1 MLKYPIFLNETIR
14 MSDKTLYLVDGSAYL
29 YRAYFVPALQR
40 LKNEKGEPT
49 GMIYGVINM
58 INRMLSEYKPEY
70 MAVVFDAP
78 GKTFRHDMYD
88 QYKATRPPMPDD
100 LRAQIQ
106 PTKDIIKALGIPLL
120 EKVGVEADDVMGTLG
135 VMATAAGF
143 KTVISTGDKDLA
155 QLVNDD
161 VMLIDT
167 MRNTVLDYDGVVE
180 KFGVEPNQIIDYLT
194 LIGDTSDNIP
204 GVNKV
209 GPKTA
214 VKWLKQHVNLDTIIA
229 KADDVK
235 GKVGEYLRE
244 ALPKIPLSKALVT
257 IDIAL
262 DLECHVEELKITDED
277 IDALNQLSVDCGI
290 KSLKRSGQDDM
301 FATTTTASAPEPVQ
315 SKKDYTCI
323 QDLETLKQW
332 LKNIEEAKIVAFD
345 LETTS
350 INPMRAEIV
359 GLSFAYEA
367 GDAAYVPLAHVEE
380 SLIDDNKIIDTQLD
394 LQTVLDL
401 VIPVINNPEIELIG
415 QHFKYDMNVLS
426 NYGIDITGLNNDSLM
441 ESYVLDTNGRH
452 DMDTLAMKYLQ
463 IQTTKYEEICGKG
476 VKQIG
481 FAQVAI
487 DVATHYAAEDAD
499 ITLQLHLTLKDLLA
513 KQEQQL
519 KVYQEIEM
527 PLVNVLAKIEQTG
540 VLVDRDIL
548 KIQSHEL
555 GVKIEGLK
563 QQAYKL
569 VGKEFN
575 LNSPKQLQEILFEE
589 QGIPVIKKTPTGL
602 PSTSE
607 DVLQELA
614 EEHELPKIIIE
625 NRSLSKLKSTYTDK
639 LPLEINDKSGR
650 IHTSYHQAVTTTGRL
665 SSSNP
670 NLQNIP
676 IRTAEGRR
684 IRQAF
689 VAPDGFKIMAAD
701 YSQIELRI
709 MAHLSQDENLL
720 DSFAKNQDVHSRTA
734 SQVFEVE
741 IDEVSTDQRRAAKAI
756 NFGLMY
762 GMSAFGLA
770 KQLGVTR
777 KEASD
782 YMNRYFEQYPKVSEF
797 MKTIKEEAKEN
808 TYVDTL
814 FGRRLYFPEIKNRN
828 GRIRAGAERAAINA
842 PMQGTAADIIK
853 QAMLSV
859 YAEIK
864 DNKDIRM
871 IMQVHDELV
880 FEIHEEKLDEL
891 TAVVKELMESAVKL
905 DIPLKVD
912 TGVGDNWDEAH

>member
-1 MLKYPIFLNETIR
+1 MLILKRIQV
-14 MSDKTLYLVDGSAYL
+14 MSKKTLYLVDGSAYL

-40 LKNEKGEPT
+40 LKNDKGEPT

-58 INRMLSEYKPEY
+58 VNRMLSEYSPEY

-100 LRAQIQ
+100 LRSQIQ
-106 PTKDIIKALGIPLL
+106 PTKDIIKALGIPLI
-120 EKVGVEADDVMGTLG
+120 EVKGVEADDVMGTLG
-135 VMATAAGF
+135 VMATADGF
-143 KTVISTGDKDLA
+143 DTVISTGDKDLA
-155 QLVNDD
+155 QLVDD
-161 VMLIDT
+161 NVMLIDT
-167 MRNTVLDYDGVVE
+167 MRNTVLDFEGVVN
-180 KFGVEPNQIIDYLT
+180 KFGVKPNQIIDYLT
-194 LIGDTSDNIP
+194 LIGDKSDNIP
-204 GVNKV
+204 GINKV

-214 VKWLKQHVNLDTIIA
+214 VKWLAEHNTLDNIIEN
-229 KADDVK
+229 ADKVK
-235 GKVGEYLRE
+235 GKVGEYLRD
-244 ALPKIPLSKALVT
+244 ALEQIPLSKKLVT
-257 IDIAL
+257 IDTAL
-262 DLECHVEELKITDED
+262 DLGCQVEELKITPED
-277 IDALNQLSVDCGI
+277 VTKLNQLSIDCSI
-290 KSLKRSGQDDM
+290 KSLQRSTQGDL
-301 FATTTTASAPEPVQ
+301 FSSTTNTPIEKETPQE
-315 SKKDYTCI
+315 KKEYTCI
-323 QDLETLKQW
+323 QDIKTLKQW
-332 LKNIEEAKIVAFD
+332 LKQIEKAKVVAFD

-350 INPMRAEIV
+350 INPMQAEIV
-359 GLSFAYEA
+359 GMSFAYQA
-367 GDAAYVPLAHVEE
+367 GDAAYVPLAHVEQ
-380 SLIDDNKIIDTQLD
+380 SLVDDNKIIDTQLN
-394 LQTVLDL
+394 LQKVLDL
-401 VIPVINNPEIELIG
+401 VIPIINNPDIELIG

-426 NYGIDITGLNNDSLM
+426 NYGIEITALNNDSLM

-452 DMDTLAMKYLQ
+452 DMDTLAMKYLG

-476 VKQIG
+476 VKQIP

-499 ITLQLHLTLKDLLA
+499 ITLQLHLTLK
-513 KQEQQL
+513 EQL
-519 KVYQEIEM
+519 KEQKDQQKIYDEIEM
-527 PLVNVLAKIEQTG
+527 PLVNILAKIEQTG

-548 KIQSHEL
+548 RAQSLEL
-555 GVKIEGLK
+555 GKKIVELEQK
-563 QQAYKL
+563 AYEL
-569 VGKEFN
+569 VGREFN

-589 QGIPVIKKTPTGL
+589 QGIPVIKKTPTGK

-614 EEHELPKIIIE
+614 HEHELPKVIIE

-639 LPLEINDKSGR
+639 LPLEINSRTGR

-676 IRTAEGRR
+676 IRTAEGRK

-689 VAPDGFKIMAAD
+689 IAEPGYKVMAAD

-741 IDEVSTDQRRAAKAI
+741 IEKVSGEQRRAAKAI

-770 KQLGVTR
+770 KQLDVTR
-777 KEASD
+777 HEAQD
-782 YMNRYFEQYPKVSEF
+782 YMSRYFEQYPKVAEF
-797 MKTIKEEAKEN
+797 MKTIKAEAKEN
-808 TYVDTL
+808 AYVDTL

-828 GRIRAGAERAAINA
+828 GRVRAGAERAAINA

-853 QAMLSV
+853 KAMLAV
-859 YAEIK
+859 YANIK
-864 DNKDIRM
+864 DNPDIRM

-880 FEIHEEKLDEL
+880 FEVKEEKLDEL
-891 TAVVKELMESAVKL
+891 TNVVKDLMESAVEL

>member
-1 MLKYPIFLNETIR
+1 

-58 INRMLSEYKPEY
+58 VNRMLSEYKPKY

-100 LRAQIQ
+100 LRSQIQ
-106 PTKDIIKALGIPLL
+106 PTKDIIKALGIPLI

-135 VMATAAGF
+135 VMATDAGF

-167 MRNTVLDYDGVVE
+167 MRNTVLDYNGVVE
-180 KFGVEPNQIIDYLT
+180 KFGVEPAQIIDYLT

-214 VKWLKQHVNLDTIIA
+214 VKWLKQHQDLDTIITN
-229 KADDVK
+229 ADDVK

-244 ALPKIPLSKALVT
+244 ALPQIPLSKALVT
-257 IDIAL
+257 IDV
-262 DLECHVEELKITDED
+262 DLELECQVDELVITDED
-277 IDALNQLSVDCGI
+277 IAALNQLSDDCGI

-301 FATTTTASAPEPVQ
+301 FAADTPASKPENQ
-315 SKKDYTCI
+315 ELTKKDYTCI
-323 QDLETLKQW
+323 QDLDTLKQW
-332 LKNIEEAKIVAFD
+332 MKNIEKAKIVAFD

-350 INPMRAEIV
+350 INPMQADIV
-359 GLSFAYEA
+359 GLSFAFEA
-367 GDAAYVPLAHVEE
+367 GDAAYVPLAHVED
-380 SLIDDNKIIDTQLD
+380 SLIDDNKIIDSQLD
-394 LQTVLDL
+394 LQTVLDI
-401 VIPVINNPEIELIG
+401 VIPVINNPDIELIG

-426 NYGIDITGLNNDSLM
+426 NYGIDINGLNNDSLM

-452 DMDTLAMKYLQ
+452 DMDTLAMQYLQ

-476 VKQIG
+476 AKQIG

-499 ITLQLHLTLKDLLA
+499 ITLQLHLTLKELLA
-513 KQEQQL
+513 KQEKQL

-555 GVKIEGLK
+555 GVKIEELK
-563 QQAYKL
+563 QHAYKL
-569 VGKEFN
+569 VGREFN

-639 LPLEINDKSGR
+639 LPLEINTKSGR

-689 VAPDGFKIMAAD
+689 VAPKGFKIMAAD

-741 IDEVSTDQRRAAKAI
+741 LDKVSTDQRRAAKAI

-777 KEASD
+777 KEAQG
-782 YMNRYFEQYPKVSEF
+782 YMNSYFEQYPKVADF
-797 MKTIKEEAKEN
+797 MKDIKESAKEN
-808 TYVDTL
+808 AYVDTL
-814 FGRRLYFPEIKNRN
+814 FGRRLFFPEIKNRN

-853 QAMLSV
+853 KAMLDV

-864 DNKDIRM
+864 NNDDIRM

-880 FEIHEEKLDEL
+880 FEIREEKADTL
-891 TAVVKELMESAVKL
+891 TAQVKQIMEDAVNL

-912 TGVGDNWDEAH
+912 TGIGVNWDEAH

>member
-1 MLKYPIFLNETIR
+1 
-14 MSDKTLYLVDGSAYL
+14 MSKKTLYLVDGSAYL

-40 LKNEKGEPT
+40 LSNDKGEPT

-58 INRMLSEYKPEY
+58 VNRMLSEYKPEH

-100 LRAQIQ
+100 LRSQIK
-106 PTKDIIKALGIPLL
+106 PTKRIIQALGIPLI
-120 EKVGVEADDVMGTLG
+120 EIKGVEADDVMGTLG
-135 VMATAAGF
+135 VMAAKAGF
-143 KTVISTGDKDLA
+143 NTVISTGDKDLA
-155 QLVNDD
+155 QLVNDK

-167 MRNTVLDYDGVVE
+167 MRNTKLDYDGVIE
-180 KFGVEPNQIIDYLT
+180 KFGVKPEQIIDYLT
-194 LIGDTSDNIP
+194 LIGDKSDNIP

-214 VKWLKQHVNLDTIIA
+214 VKWLAEYETLENII
-229 KADDVK
+229 KNADKVK

-244 ALPKIPLSKALVT
+244 AIDQGITTLSKQLVT
-257 IDIAL
+257 IDTGL
-262 DLECHVEELKITDED
+262 DLDCDVNKLTLQAED
-277 IDALNQLSVDCGI
+277 VDALNKLSQQYNI
-290 KSLKRSGQDDM
+290 KSLQRSTQGDLFAD
-301 FATTTTASAPEPVQ
+301 ATTAKPIAVNKPKVEKNYV
-315 SKKDYTCI
+315 CI
-323 QDLETLKQW
+323 RDINTLKEW
-332 LKNIEEAKIVAFD
+332 LKNIKKAGIVAFD
-345 LETTS
+345 LETS
-350 INPMRAEIV
+350 SLNSMQAEII
-359 GLSFAYEA
+359 GMSFAYEA
-367 GDAAYVPLAHVEE
+367 DKAAYVPIGHTEE
-380 SLIDDNKIIDTQLD
+380 SLIDENKLIDGQLE
-394 LQTVLDL
+394 LQEVLDL
-401 VIPVINNPEIELIG
+401 VIPVINNSDVELIG

-426 NYGIDITGLNNDSLM
+426 NYGIEITNRHDSLM

-452 DMDTLAMKYLQ
+452 DMDTLAMKYLGE
-463 IQTTKYEEICGKG
+463 QTTKYEEICGKG
-476 VKQIG
+476 AKQIP
-481 FAQVAI
+481 FARVDI
-487 DVATHYAAEDAD
+487 DKATHYAAEDAD
-499 ITLQLHLTLKDLLA
+499 ITLKLHLTLNEELK
-513 KQEQQL
+513 KHEGQQ
-519 KVYQEIEM
+519 KVYDEIEM
-527 PLVNVLAKIEQTG
+527 PLVNILAKIEQTG
-540 VLVDRDIL
+540 VLVDSQKL
-548 KIQSHEL
+548 KEQSNEL
-555 GVKIEGLK
+555 EKKIIKLEK
-563 QQAYKL
+563 KAYEL
-569 VGKEFN
+569 VGREFN

-589 QGIPVIKKTPTGL
+589 QGIPVIKKTPTGK

-614 EEHELPKIIIE
+614 EEHELPKVIIE

-639 LPLEINDKSGR
+639 LPLEINPKTGR

-676 IRTAEGRR
+676 IRTAEGRK

-689 VAPDGFKIMAAD
+689 IAEKGFKVMAAD

-741 IDEVSTDQRRAAKAI
+741 MSEVSSDQRRAAKAI

-770 KQLGVTR
+770 KQLNVSR
-777 KEASD
+777 KEAAD
-782 YMNRYFEQYPKVSEF
+782 YMNRYFEQYPKVAEF
-797 MKTIKEEAKEN
+797 MKTIKLEAKEN
-808 TYVDTL
+808 AYVDTL

-853 QAMLSV
+853 KAMISV

-864 DNKDIRM
+864 DNPDIRM
-871 IMQVHDELV
+871 IMQAHDELV
-880 FEIHEEKLDEL
+880 FEIRQEKLEEL
-891 TAVVKELMESAVKL
+891 TALVKTLMENAVKL

-912 TGVGDNWDEAH
+912 TGVGENWDEAH

>member
-1 MLKYPIFLNETIR
+1 
-14 MSDKTLYLVDGSAYL
+14 MSEKTLYLVDGSAYL
-29 YRAYFVPALQR
+29 YRAHFVPALQR
-40 LKNEKGEPT
+40 LKNDNGEPT

-58 INRMLSEYKPEY
+58 INRMLKEYEPEY

-88 QYKATRPPMPDD
+88 LYKATRPPMPDD

-167 MRNTVLDYDGVVE
+167 MRNTVFDYEGVVT

-214 VKWLKQHVNLDTIIA
+214 VKWLKEHQTLDNII
-229 KADDVK
+229 KNADSVK

-244 ALPKIPLSKALVT
+244 ALDQIPLSKALVT
-257 IDIAL
+257 IDTTL
-262 DLECHVEELKITDED
+262 SLECEVEELKISGED
-277 IDALNQLSVDCGI
+277 VESLNQLSIDCGI
-290 KSLKRSGQDDM
+290 KSLYRDEQGDLFSGSSRAIE
-301 FATTTTASAPEPVQ
+301 ATNVKQEKVE
-315 SKKDYTCI
+315 YTCI
-323 QDLETLKQW
+323 QEIDTLKQW
-332 LKNIEEAKIVAFD
+332 LKSIEQAKVVAFD

-350 INPMRAEIV
+350 INSMQAKIV
-359 GLSFAYEA
+359 GMSFAYQV
-367 GDAAYVPLAHVEE
+367 GDAAYVPIAHVEE
-380 SLIDDNKIIDTQLD
+380 SLIDSHKIVEGQLD

-401 VIPVINNPEIELIG
+401 VIPVINNPNIELIG

-426 NYGIDITGLNNDSLM
+426 NYGVEITNLRNDSLM

-452 DMDTLAMKYLQ
+452 DMDTLAMQYLQ

-481 FAQVAI
+481 FEQVAI
-487 DVATHYAAEDAD
+487 NVATHYAAEDAD
-499 ITLQLHLTLKDLLA
+499 ITLQLHLTLNELLKDQI
-513 KQEQQL
+513 KQQ
-519 KVYQEIEM
+519 KVYREIEM

-540 VLVDRDIL
+540 VLVDRDVL

-555 GVKIEGLK
+555 GIKIEELK
-563 QQAYKL
+563 LKAYEL
-569 VGKEFN
+569 VGREFN

-607 DVLQELA
+607 EVLQELA

-639 LPLEINDKSGR
+639 LPLEINEKSGR

-676 IRTAEGRR
+676 IRTAEGRK

-720 DSFAKNQDVHSRTA
+720 DSFNKNQDVHSRTA
-734 SQVFEVE
+734 SQVFDVD
-741 IDEVSTDQRRAAKAI
+741 IDAVSKDQRRAAKAI

-770 KQLGVTR
+770 KQLGVSR

-782 YMNRYFEQYPKVSEF
+782 YMKRYFEQYPKVADF
-797 MKTIKEEAKEN
+797 MKNIKEEAKEN
-808 TYVDTL
+808 AYVDTL

-828 GRIRAGAERAAINA
+828 GRVRAGAERAAINA

-853 QAMLSV
+853 KAMLV
-859 YAEIK
+859 VFEEIK
-864 DNKDIRM
+864 NNSDIRM

-880 FEIHEEKLDEL
+880 FEIREEKQQEL
-891 TAVVKELMESAVKL
+891 TTIIKSLMENAVKL

>member
-1 MLKYPIFLNETIR
+1 
-14 MSDKTLYLVDGSAYL
+14 MSEKTLYLVDGSAYL
-29 YRAYFVPALQR
+29 YRAHFVPALQR
-40 LKNEKGEPT
+40 LKNDNGEPT

-58 INRMLSEYKPEY
+58 INRMLKEYEPEY

-88 QYKATRPPMPDD
+88 LYKATRPPMPDD

-167 MRNTVLDYDGVVE
+167 MRNTVFDYEGVVT

-214 VKWLKQHVNLDTIIA
+214 VKWLKEHQTLDNII
-229 KADDVK
+229 KNADSVK

-244 ALPKIPLSKALVT
+244 ALDQIPLSKALVT
-257 IDIAL
+257 IDTTL
-262 DLECHVEELKITDED
+262 SLECEVEELKISGED
-277 IDALNQLSVDCGI
+277 VESLNQLSIDCGI
-290 KSLKRSGQDDM
+290 KSLYRDEQGDLFSGSSRTIE
-301 FATTTTASAPEPVQ
+301 ATNVKQEKVE
-315 SKKDYTCI
+315 YTCI
-323 QDLETLKQW
+323 QEIDTLKQW
-332 LKNIEEAKIVAFD
+332 LKSIEQAKVVAFD

-350 INPMRAEIV
+350 INSMQAKIV
-359 GLSFAYEA
+359 GMSFAYQV
-367 GDAAYVPLAHVEE
+367 GDAAYVPIAHVEE
-380 SLIDDNKIIDTQLD
+380 SLIDSHKIVEGQLD

-401 VIPVINNPEIELIG
+401 VIPVINNPNIELIG

-426 NYGIDITGLNNDSLM
+426 NYGVEITNLRNDSLM

-452 DMDTLAMKYLQ
+452 DMDTLAMQYLQ

-481 FAQVAI
+481 FEQVAI
-487 DVATHYAAEDAD
+487 NVATHYAAEDAD
-499 ITLQLHLTLKDLLA
+499 ITLQLHLTLNELLKDQI
-513 KQEQQL
+513 KQQ
-519 KVYQEIEM
+519 KVYREIEM

-540 VLVDRDIL
+540 VLVDRDVL

-555 GVKIEGLK
+555 GIKIEELK
-563 QQAYKL
+563 LKAYEL
-569 VGKEFN
+569 VGREFN

-607 DVLQELA
+607 EVLQELA

-639 LPLEINDKSGR
+639 LPLEINEKSGR

-676 IRTAEGRR
+676 IRTAEGRK

-720 DSFAKNQDVHSRTA
+720 DSFNKNQDVHSRTA
-734 SQVFEVE
+734 SQVFDVD
-741 IDEVSTDQRRAAKAI
+741 IDAVSKDQRRAAKAI

-770 KQLGVTR
+770 KQLGVSR

-782 YMNRYFEQYPKVSEF
+782 YMKRYFEQYPKVADF
-797 MKTIKEEAKEN
+797 MKNIKEEAKEN
-808 TYVDTL
+808 AYVDTL

-828 GRIRAGAERAAINA
+828 GRVRAGAERAAINA

-853 QAMLSV
+853 KAMLV
-859 YAEIK
+859 VFEEIK
-864 DNKDIRM
+864 NNSDIRM

-880 FEIHEEKLDEL
+880 FEIREEKQQEL
-891 TAVVKELMESAVKL
+891 TTIIKSLMENAVKL

>member
-1 MLKYPIFLNETIR
+1 MPK
-14 MSDKTLYLVDGSAYL
+14 KTLYLVDGSAYL

-40 LKNEKGEPT
+40 LSNDRGEPT

-58 INRMLSEYKPEY
+58 VNRMISEYKPEH

-100 LRAQIQ
+100 LRSQIK
-106 PTKDIIKALGIPLL
+106 PTKRIIQALGIPLI
-120 EKVGVEADDVMGTLG
+120 EVKHVEADDVMGTLG
-135 VMATAAGF
+135 VMASKAGF
-143 KTVISTGDKDLA
+143 DTVISTGDKDLA
-155 QLVNDD
+155 QLVNDE

-167 MRNTVLDYDGVVE
+167 MRNTKLDYQGVVE
-180 KFGVEPNQIIDYLT
+180 KFGVKPEQIVDYLT
-194 LIGDTSDNIP
+194 LIGDKSDNIP

-214 VKWLKQHVNLDTIIA
+214 VKWLAEHETLENII
-229 KADDVK
+229 KNADNVK
-235 GKVGEYLRE
+235 GKVGEYLRDAINQGIIE
-244 ALPKIPLSKALVT
+244 LSKQLVT
-257 IDIAL
+257 IDTNLNL
-262 DLECHVEELKITDED
+262 DCDVEKLTIQDED
-277 IDALNQLSVDCGI
+277 VGALNRLSQECNI
-290 KSLKRSGQDDM
+290 KSLQRSAQGDL
-301 FATTTTASAPEPVQ
+301 FAEGKP
-315 SKKDYTCI
+315 SKTVAVNKPRIDKNYECI
-323 QDLETLKQW
+323 RDLKELKKW
-332 LKNIEEAKIVAFD
+332 LKDIEKAGIVAFD
-345 LETTS
+345 LETS
-350 INPMRAEIV
+350 SLDSMQAQIIGM
-359 GLSFAYEA
+359 SFACQA
-367 GDAAYVPLAHVEE
+367 NSAAYVPIGHTEE
-380 SLIDDNKIIDTQLD
+380 SLIDENKLIDGQLD
-394 LQTVLDL
+394 LQKVLDL
-401 VIPVINNPEIELIG
+401 VIPVINNPKIELIG

-426 NYGIDITGLNNDSLM
+426 NYGIEITNLTHDSLM

-452 DMDTLAMKYLQ
+452 DMDTLAMKYLGE
-463 IQTTKYEEICGKG
+463 QTTKYEEICGKG
-476 VKQIG
+476 AKQIP
-481 FAQVAI
+481 FARVDI
-487 DVATHYAAEDAD
+487 DKATHYAAEDAD
-499 ITLQLHLTLKDLLA
+499 ITLKLHLTLKEELKKFA
-513 KQEQQL
+513 GQQ
-519 KVYQEIEM
+519 KVYDEIEM

-540 VLVDRDIL
+540 VLVDSQKL
-548 KIQSHEL
+548 KEQSNEL
-555 GVKIEGLK
+555 GKKITELEQK
-563 QQAYKL
+563 AYQL
-569 VGKEFN
+569 VGREFN

-589 QGIPVIKKTPTGL
+589 QGIPVIKKTPTGK

-614 EEHELPKIIIE
+614 QEHELPKVIIE

-639 LPLEINDKSGR
+639 LPLEINPKTGR

-676 IRTAEGRR
+676 IRTAEGRK

-689 VAPDGFKIMAAD
+689 IAEKGFKVMAAD

-734 SQVFEVE
+734 SQVFEVA
-741 IDEVSTDQRRAAKAI
+741 IDEVSSDQRRAAKAI

-770 KQLGVTR
+770 KQLNVTR
-777 KEASD
+777 KEAAD
-782 YMNRYFEQYPKVSEF
+782 YMNRYFEQYPKVAEF
-797 MKTIKEEAKEN
+797 MTTIKAEAKEN
-808 TYVDTL
+808 AYVDTL

-853 QAMLSV
+853 KAMLSV

-864 DNKDIRM
+864 DNADIRM

-880 FEIHEEKLDEL
+880 FEVREEKLEEL
-891 TAVVKELMESAVKL
+891 TALVKELMENAVKL
-905 DIPLKVD
+905 DVPLKVD
-912 TGVGDNWDEAH
+912 TGVGENWDKAH

>member
-1 MLKYPIFLNETIR
+1 
-14 MSDKTLYLVDGSAYL
+14 MSEKTLYLVDGSAYL
-29 YRAYFVPALQR
+29 YRAHFVPALQR
-40 LKNEKGEPT
+40 LKNHKGEPT

-58 INRMLSEYKPEY
+58 INRMLKEYEPEY

-78 GKTFRHDMYD
+78 GKTFRHDLYD

-106 PTKDIIKALGIPLL
+106 PTKDIIKALGIPQI
-120 EKVGVEADDVMGTLG
+120 EISGVEADDVMGTLG
-135 VMATAAGF
+135 VMATNAGF

-167 MRNTVLDYDGVVE
+167 MRNTVMDYDGVVE
-180 KFGVEPNQIIDYLT
+180 KFGVEPSQIIDYLT

-214 VKWLKQHVNLDTIIA
+214 VKWLSEHQTLDSIIEH
-229 KADDVK
+229 ADKVK

-244 ALPKIPLSKALVT
+244 ALEIIPLSKALVT
-257 IDIAL
+257 IDTEL
-262 DLECHVEELKITDED
+262 KLECKIEELTLTGED
-277 IDALNQLSVDCGI
+277 VDALNILAEDCGI
-290 KSLKRSGQDDM
+290 KSLQRSAQSDM
-301 FATTTTASAPEPVQ
+301 FSTNSPTTGPLQ
-315 SKKDYTCI
+315 SKKNKINYTCI
-323 QDLETLKQW
+323 QDLKTLKQW
-332 LKNIEEAKIVAFD
+332 LAKIEKAKVVAFD

-350 INPMRAEIV
+350 INPMAADIV
-359 GLSFAYEA
+359 GMSFAYKTNE
-367 GDAAYVPLAHVEE
+367 AAYIPIAHIEE
-380 SLIDDNKIIDTQLD
+380 SLIDDNKVTQGQLD
-394 LQTVLDL
+394 LDTVLNL
-401 VIPVINNPEIELIG
+401 VIPVINDPEIELIG

-426 NYGIDITGLNNDSLM
+426 QYAVDITSLNNDSLM

-452 DMDTLAMKYLQ
+452 DMDTLALKYLQ
-463 IQTTKYEEICGKG
+463 IKTTKYEDICGKG
-476 VKQIG
+476 AKQIK
-481 FAQVAI
+481 FTQVPI
-487 DVATHYAAEDAD
+487 DIATHYAAEDAD
-499 ITLQLHLTLKDLLA
+499 ITLQLHLTLKDLLK
-513 KQEQQL
+513 KQPKQH
-519 KVYQEIEM
+519 KVYREIEM

-540 VLVDRDIL
+540 VLVDRNTL
-548 KIQSHEL
+548 KTQSHEL
-555 GVKIEGLK
+555 GIKIEKLK
-563 QQAYKL
+563 QSAYKL
-569 VGKEFN
+569 VGREFN
-575 LNSPKQLQEILFEE
+575 LNSPKQLQEILFNE

-607 DVLQELA
+607 EVLQELA
-614 EEHELPKIIIE
+614 EEHKLPKIIIE

-639 LPLEINDKSGR
+639 LPLEINERTGR

-676 IRTAEGRR
+676 IRTAEGRK

-689 VAPDGFKIMAAD
+689 VAPEGFKIMAAD

-709 MAHLSQDENLL
+709 MAHLSQDDNLL
-720 DSFAKNQDVHSRTA
+720 DSFIKDQDVHSRTA
-734 SQVFEVE
+734 SQVFDVE
-741 IDEVSTDQRRAAKAI
+741 LDQVSNDQRRAAKAI

-770 KQLGVTR
+770 KQLNVTR
-777 KEASD
+777 KEAQG
-782 YMNRYFEQYPKVSEF
+782 YMNSYFEQYPKVADF
-797 MKTIKEEAKEN
+797 MKNIKEQAKEN
-808 TYVDTL
+808 FYVDTL
-814 FGRRLYFPEIKNRN
+814 FERRLYFPEIKNRN

-842 PMQGTAADIIK
+842 PMQGSAADIIK
-853 QAMLSV
+853 KAMLV
-859 YAEIK
+859 VHEEIK
-864 DNKDIRM
+864 NNQDIRM

-880 FEIHEEKLDEL
+880 FEIRESQTKEL
-891 TAVVKELMESAVKL
+891 TALIKNLMESAVKL

-912 TGVGDNWDEAH
+912 TGIGDNWDEAH

>member
-1 MLKYPIFLNETIR
+1 
-14 MSDKTLYLVDGSAYL
+14 MSEKTLYLVDGSAYL
-29 YRAYFVPALQR
+29 YRAHFVPALQR
-40 LKNEKGEPT
+40 LKNHKGEPT

-58 INRMLSEYKPEY
+58 INRMLKEYEPEY

-78 GKTFRHDMYD
+78 GKTFRHDLYD

-106 PTKDIIKALGIPLL
+106 PTKDIIKALGIPQI
-120 EKVGVEADDVMGTLG
+120 EISGVEADDVMGTLG
-135 VMATAAGF
+135 VMATNAGF

-167 MRNTVLDYDGVVE
+167 MRNTVMDYDGVVE
-180 KFGVEPNQIIDYLT
+180 KFGVEPSQIIDYLT

-214 VKWLKQHVNLDTIIA
+214 VKWLSEHQTLDSIIEH
-229 KADDVK
+229 ADKVK

-244 ALPKIPLSKALVT
+244 ALEIIPLSKALVT
-257 IDIAL
+257 IDTEL
-262 DLECHVEELKITDED
+262 KLECKIEELTLTGED
-277 IDALNQLSVDCGI
+277 VDALNILAEDCGI
-290 KSLKRSGQDDM
+290 KSLQRSAQSDM
-301 FATTTTASAPEPVQ
+301 FSTNSPTTGPLQ
-315 SKKDYTCI
+315 SKKNKINYTCI
-323 QDLETLKQW
+323 QDLKTLKQW
-332 LKNIEEAKIVAFD
+332 LAKIEKAKVVAFD

-350 INPMRAEIV
+350 INPMAADIV
-359 GLSFAYEA
+359 GMSFAYKTNE
-367 GDAAYVPLAHVEE
+367 AAYIPIAHIEE
-380 SLIDDNKIIDTQLD
+380 NLIDDNKVTQGQLD
-394 LQTVLDL
+394 LDTVLNL
-401 VIPVINNPEIELIG
+401 VIPVINDPEIELIG

-426 NYGIDITGLNNDSLM
+426 KYAVDITSLNNDSLM

-452 DMDTLAMKYLQ
+452 DMDTLALKYLQ
-463 IQTTKYEEICGKG
+463 IKTTKYEDICGKG
-476 VKQIG
+476 AKQIK
-481 FAQVAI
+481 FTQVPI
-487 DVATHYAAEDAD
+487 DIATHYAAEDAD
-499 ITLQLHLTLKDLLA
+499 ITLQLHLTLKDLLK
-513 KQEQQL
+513 KQPKQH
-519 KVYQEIEM
+519 KVYREIEM

-540 VLVDRDIL
+540 VLVDRNTL
-548 KIQSHEL
+548 KTQSHEL
-555 GVKIEGLK
+555 GIKIEKLK
-563 QQAYKL
+563 QSAYKL
-569 VGKEFN
+569 VGREFN
-575 LNSPKQLQEILFEE
+575 LNSPKQLQEILFNE

-607 DVLQELA
+607 EVLQELA
-614 EEHELPKIIIE
+614 EEHKLPKIIIE

-639 LPLEINDKSGR
+639 LPLEINERTGR

-676 IRTAEGRR
+676 IRTAEGRK

-689 VAPDGFKIMAAD
+689 VAPEGFKIMAAD

-709 MAHLSQDENLL
+709 MAHLSQDDNLL
-720 DSFAKNQDVHSRTA
+720 DSFIKDQDVHSRTA
-734 SQVFEVE
+734 SQVFDVE
-741 IDEVSTDQRRAAKAI
+741 LDQVSNDQRRAAKAI

-770 KQLGVTR
+770 KQLNVTR
-777 KEASD
+777 KEAQG
-782 YMNRYFEQYPKVSEF
+782 YMNSYFEQYPKVADF
-797 MKTIKEEAKEN
+797 MKNIKEQAKEN
-808 TYVDTL
+808 FYVDTL
-814 FGRRLYFPEIKNRN
+814 FERRLYFPEIKNRN

-842 PMQGTAADIIK
+842 PMQGSAADIIK
-853 QAMLSV
+853 KAMLV
-859 YAEIK
+859 VHEEIK
-864 DNKDIRM
+864 NNQDIRM

-880 FEIHEEKLDEL
+880 FEIRESQTKEL
-891 TAVVKELMESAVKL
+891 TALIKNLMESAVKL

-912 TGVGDNWDEAH
+912 TGIGDNWDEAH

>member
-1 MLKYPIFLNETIR
+1 MSILKIIQV
-14 MSDKTLYLVDGSAYL
+14 MSKKTLYLVDGSAYL
-29 YRAYFVPALQR
+29 YRAYFVPALQH
-40 LKNEKGEPT
+40 LKNDKGEPT

-58 INRMLSEYKPEY
+58 VNRMLNEYSPEY

-100 LRAQIQ
+100 LRSQIQ
-106 PTKDIIKALGIPLL
+106 PTKDIIKALGIPLI
-120 EKVGVEADDVMGTLG
+120 EVKGVEADDVMGTLG
-135 VMATAAGF
+135 VMATADGF
-143 KTVISTGDKDLA
+143 DTVISTGDKDLA
-155 QLVNDD
+155 QLVDD
-161 VMLIDT
+161 NVMLIDT
-167 MRNTVLDYDGVVE
+167 MRNTVLDFDGVVD
-180 KFGVEPNQIIDYLT
+180 KFGVKPSQIIDYLT
-194 LIGDTSDNIP
+194 LIGDKSDNIP

-214 VKWLKQHVNLDTIIA
+214 VKWLAEHHTLDNIIQN
-229 KADDVK
+229 ADNVK

-244 ALPKIPLSKALVT
+244 ALEQIPLSKKLVT
-257 IDIAL
+257 IDTAL
-262 DLECHVEELKITDED
+262 DLGCQVEELKITAED
-277 IDALNQLSVDCGI
+277 TAKLNQLSIDCSI
-290 KSLKRSGQDDM
+290 KSLQRSAQGDL
-301 FATTTTASAPEPVQ
+301 FASTSNTPVEKETPQ
-315 SKKDYTCI
+315 AKKEYTCI
-323 QDLETLKQW
+323 QDMDTLKQW
-332 LKNIEEAKIVAFD
+332 LTQIEKAKILAFD

-350 INPMRAEIV
+350 INSMQADIV
-359 GLSFAYEA
+359 GMSFAYEA
-367 GDAAYVPLAHVEE
+367 GDAAYVPLAHVEQ
-380 SLIDDNKIIDTQLD
+380 SLVDDNKIIDTQLN
-394 LQTVLDL
+394 LQKVLDL

-426 NYGIDITGLNNDSLM
+426 RYGINITGLNNDSLM

-452 DMDTLAMKYLQ
+452 DMDTLAMKYLG

-476 VKQIG
+476 VKQIP

-499 ITLQLHLTLKDLLA
+499 ITLQLHLTLK
-513 KQEQQL
+513 EQL
-519 KVYQEIEM
+519 KEQKGQQKIYDEIEM
-527 PLVNVLAKIEQTG
+527 PLVNILAKIEQTG
-540 VLVDRDIL
+540 VLVDRNIL
-548 KIQSHEL
+548 RAQSLEL
-555 GVKIEGLK
+555 GKKIVELEQK
-563 QQAYKL
+563 AYEL
-569 VGKEFN
+569 VGREFN

-589 QGIPVIKKTPTGL
+589 QGIPVIKKTPTGK

-614 EEHELPKIIIE
+614 HEHELPKVIIE

-639 LPLEINDKSGR
+639 LPLEINTKTGR

-676 IRTAEGRR
+676 IRTAEGRK

-689 VAPDGFKIMAAD
+689 IAEPGYKVMAAD

-741 IDEVSTDQRRAAKAI
+741 LDEVSGEQRRAAKAI

-770 KQLGVTR
+770 KQLDVTR
-777 KEASD
+777 HEAQD
-782 YMNRYFEQYPKVSEF
+782 YMNRYFEQYPKVAEF
-797 MKTIKEEAKEN
+797 MKTIKAEAKEN
-808 TYVDTL
+808 AYVDTL

-828 GRIRAGAERAAINA
+828 GRVRAGAERAAINA

-853 QAMLSV
+853 KSMLLV

-864 DNKDIRM
+864 DNPDIRM

-880 FEIHEEKLDEL
+880 FEVKEEKLDQL
-891 TAVVKELMESAVKL
+891 TKVVKDLMENAVQL

>member
-1 MLKYPIFLNETIR
+1 

-29 YRAYFVPALQR
+29 YRAHFVPALQR
-40 LKNEKGEPT
+40 LKNDKGEPT

-58 INRMLSEYKPEY
+58 INRMLNEYQPTY

-120 EKVGVEADDVMGTLG
+120 EVPGVEADDVMGTLG
-135 VMATAAGF
+135 VMATNAGF
-143 KTVISTGDKDLA
+143 KTIMSTGDKDMA

-167 MRNTVLDYDGVVE
+167 MRNTVMDFDGVVK
-180 KFGVEPNQIIDYLT
+180 KFGVEPRQIIDYLT
-194 LIGDTSDNIP
+194 LVGDTSDNIP

-214 VKWLKQHVNLDTIIA
+214 VKWLAQHDDLDTIIA
-229 KADDVK
+229 NADSVK

-244 ALPKIPLSKALVT
+244 ALAHIPLSKRLVT
-257 IDIAL
+257 IDTAL
-262 DLECHVEELKITDED
+262 DLDCEVEELVITGED
-277 IDALNQLSVDCGI
+277 PVALNQLSQDCGI
-290 KSLKRSGQDDM
+290 RSLKRDVGEDSS
-301 FATTTTASAPEPVQ
+301 TTASSAN
-315 SKKDYTCI
+315 SKDNKKSIDYDCI
-323 QDLETLKQW
+323 QDIDTLKKW
-332 LKNIEEAKIVAFD
+332 LTAIEKAGVIAFD
-345 LETTS
+345 LETNS
-350 INPMRAEIV
+350 LEPIGAEIV
-359 GLSFAYEA
+359 GMSFAYEP
-367 GDAAYVPLAHVEE
+367 GKAAYVPIAHVQDD
-380 SLIDDNKIIDTQLD
+380 LIDSNKIIEGQLD
-394 LQTVLDL
+394 LDAVLTL
-401 VIPVINNPEIELIG
+401 IIPVLNNENITLVG

-426 NYGIDITGLNNDSLM
+426 NYGYDITNLTHDSLM

-452 DMDTLAMKYLQ
+452 DMDTLAMQYLEL
-463 IQTTKYEEICGKG
+463 QTTKYEEICGKG
-476 VKQIG
+476 AKQIS

-499 ITLQLHLTLKDLLA
+499 ITLQLHLKLTELLKE
-513 KQEQQL
+513 QEQQQ
-519 KVYQEIEM
+519 KIYQDIEM
-527 PLVNVLAKIEQTG
+527 PLVKVLAIMEQTG
-540 VLVDRDIL
+540 VLVDRNIL
-548 KIQSHEL
+548 KSQSNEL
-555 GVKIEGLK
+555 GVKINDLK
-563 QQAYKL
+563 QAAYDL
-569 VGKEFN
+569 VGREFN

-614 EEHELPKIIIE
+614 HEHELPKIIIE

-639 LPLEINDKSGR
+639 LPLDINEKTGR

-676 IRTAEGRR
+676 IRTAEGRK

-689 VAPDGFKIMAAD
+689 VAEKGYKVMAAD

-734 SQVFEVE
+734 SQVFEVDIE
-741 IDEVSTDQRRAAKAI
+741 DVNSDQRRAAKAI

-770 KQLGVTR
+770 KQLGIAR
-777 KEASD
+777 KEAQD
-782 YMNRYFEQYPKVSEF
+782 YINRYFDQYPKVAEF
-797 MKTIKEEAKEN
+797 MKNIKKQAKEN
-808 TYVDTL
+808 AYVDTL
-814 FGRRLYFPEIKNRN
+814 LGRRLYFPEIKNRN

-853 QAMLSV
+853 KAMLAV
-859 YAEIK
+859 
-864 DNKDIRM
+864 NKKIAGNSDIRM

-880 FEIHEEKLDEL
+880 FEIKEEKLEEL
-891 TAVVKELMESAVKL
+891 TALVKKEMEKAVKL
-905 DIPLKVD
+905 DIPLQVD

>member
-1 MLKYPIFLNETIR
+1 
-14 MSDKTLYLVDGSAYL
+14 MSEKTLYLVDGSAYL
-29 YRAYFVPALQR
+29 YRAHFVPALQR
-40 LKNEKGEPT
+40 LKNHKGEPT

-58 INRMLSEYKPEY
+58 INRMIKEYQPEY

-100 LRAQIQ
+100 LRNQIQ
-106 PTKDIIKALGIPLL
+106 PTKDIIKALGVPLL
-120 EKVGVEADDVMGTLG
+120 EIKGVEADDVMGTLG
-135 VMATAAGF
+135 VMASQAGF
-143 KTVISTGDKDLA
+143 KTVISSGDKDMA

-161 VMLIDT
+161 VILIDT
-167 MRNTVLDYDGVVE
+167 MRNTSMDIDGVKE
-180 KFGVEPNQIIDYLT
+180 KFGVRPDQIIDYLT

-214 VKWLKQHVNLDTIIA
+214 VKWLEEHETLDNIIDNA
-229 KADDVK
+229 NQVK

-244 ALPKIPLSKALVT
+244 AIPQIPLSKQLVT
-257 IDIAL
+257 IDTSVPL
-262 DLECHVEELKITDED
+262 DCKVQDLTINGEDVEQLNILAQEFGIRSLQRETQTD
-277 IDALNQLSVDCGI
+277 LFSQLSSEPALEAEAQPE
-290 KSLKRSGQDDM
+290 KNY
-301 FATTTTASAPEPVQ
+301 TTIRDEKT
-315 SKKDYTCI
+315 
-323 QDLETLKQW
+323 LERW
-332 LKNIEEAKIVAFD
+332 LEKIRKEKIMAFD

-350 INPMRAEIV
+350 LESMQAKIV
-359 GLSFAYEA
+359 GMSFSCKPGE
-367 GDAAYVPLAHVEE
+367 AAYIPIAHVEKTE
-380 SLIDDNKIIDTQLD
+380 EQLKILDNQLE
-394 LQTVLDL
+394 LQSVLKQIEPL
-401 VIPVINNPEIELIG
+401 LNNPEIKLIG

-426 NYGIDITGLNNDSLM
+426 NYGIEINNLSDDSLM

-452 DMDTLAMKYLQ
+452 DMDTLATQYLQ
-463 IQTTKYEEICGKG
+463 KQTIKYEDICGKG
-476 VKQIG
+476 AKQIS
-481 FAQVAI
+481 FAEVPV
-487 DVATHYAAEDAD
+487 DVATQYAAEDAD
-499 ITLQLHLTLKDLLA
+499 ITLQLHLELSKKL
-513 KQEQQL
+513 QEHQQQL
-519 KVYQEIEM
+519 KVYREIEM
-527 PLVNVLAKIEQTG
+527 PLIQVLAKMEQTG
-540 VLVDRDIL
+540 VLVDSKTLEKQSEELSI
-548 KIQSHEL
+548 KIAQLE
-555 GVKIEGLK
+555 
-563 QQAYKL
+563 QQAYEL
-569 VGKEFN
+569 VGREFN

-589 QGIPVIKKTPTGL
+589 QNIPVIKKTPTGQ

-614 EEHELPKIIIE
+614 EEHELPRIIIE

-639 LPLEINDKSGR
+639 LPQEINPKTGR

-676 IRTAEGRR
+676 IRTEEGRK

-689 VAPDGFKIMAAD
+689 VAPKGFKIMAAD

-709 MAHLSQDENLL
+709 MAHLSKDEKLL
-720 DSFAKNQDVHSRTA
+720 DSFSRDQDVHSRTA
-734 SQVFEVE
+734 SQVFDVAIEEVNKE
-741 IDEVSTDQRRAAKAI
+741 QRRAAKAI

-770 KQLGVTR
+770 KQLGVER
-777 KEASD
+777 GEAQD
-782 YMNRYFEQYPKVSEF
+782 YMSRYFDQYPKVAEF
-797 MKTIKEEAKEN
+797 MKKIREQAKEN
-808 TYVDTL
+808 AYVDTL

-853 QAMLSV
+853 QAMLKV

-864 DNKDIRM
+864 NNVDIRM

-880 FEIHEEKLDEL
+880 FEVRKKKQDEL
-891 TAVVKELMESAVKL
+891 AMLVKKLMESAVQL
-905 DIPLKVD
+905 SIPLKVD
-912 TGVGDNWDEAH
+912 IGVGDNWDEAH

>member
-1 MLKYPIFLNETIR
+1 

-29 YRAYFVPALQR
+29 YRAHFVPALQR
-40 LKNEKGEPT
+40 LKNHKGEPT

-58 INRMLSEYKPEY
+58 INRMLKEYEPEY

-78 GKTFRHDMYD
+78 GKTFRHDMYE

-120 EKVGVEADDVMGTLG
+120 EKIGVEADDVMGTLG
-135 VMATAAGF
+135 VMASKAGF

-167 MRNTVLDYDGVVE
+167 MRNTVFDYKGVVE
-180 KFGVEPNQIIDYLT
+180 KFGVEPSQIIDYLT

-214 VKWLKQHVNLDTIIA
+214 VKWLAQHQTLDNIIA
-229 KADDVK
+229 DADNVK

-244 ALPKIPLSKALVT
+244 ALDKIPLSKALVT
-257 IDIAL
+257 IDTEL
-262 DLECHVEELKITDED
+262 KLECEVEELKIKGED
-277 IDALNQLSVDCGI
+277 VDALNQLAEDCGI
-290 KSLKRSGQDDM
+290 KSLQRSAQGDM
-301 FATTTTASAPEPVQ
+301 FSSTSQAAAIPEV
-315 SKKDYTCI
+315 KKEKIQYTCI
-323 QDLETLKQW
+323 QDLDTLKQW
-332 LKNIEEAKIVAFD
+332 LKDIEKAGIVAFD

-350 INPMRAEIV
+350 INSMTADIV
-359 GLSFAYEA
+359 GLSFAYKT
-367 GDAAYVPLAHVEE
+367 GDAAYVPIAHVEM
-380 SLIDDNKIIDTQLD
+380 SLIDDHKIIEGQLD

-401 VIPVINNPEIELIG
+401 VIPVINNPDIELIG

-426 NYGIDITGLNNDSLM
+426 KYGIQITGLNNDSLM

-452 DMDTLAMKYLQ
+452 DMDTLAMQYLQ
-463 IQTTKYEEICGKG
+463 IQTTKYEEVCGKG

-487 DVATHYAAEDAD
+487 DIATHYAAEDAD
-499 ITLQLHLTLKDLLA
+499 ITLQLHLTLKELLA
-513 KQEQQL
+513 KQPQQQ
-519 KVYQEIEM
+519 KVYSEIEM

-540 VLVDRDIL
+540 VLVDSDVL
-548 KIQSHEL
+548 KIQSHQL
-555 GVKIEGLK
+555 GLKIETLK
-563 QQAYKL
+563 QAAYEL
-569 VGKEFN
+569 VGREFN

-639 LPLEINDKSGR
+639 LPLEINPRTGR

-676 IRTAEGRR
+676 IRTTEGRR

-689 VAPDGFKIMAAD
+689 IAPDGFKIMAAD

-734 SQVFEVE
+734 SQVFEVN
-741 IDEVSTDQRRAAKAI
+741 ITEVSKDQRRAAKAI

-782 YMNRYFEQYPKVSEF
+782 YMKRYFEQYPKVAEF
-797 MKTIKEEAKEN
+797 MTNIKDEAKEN
-808 TYVDTL
+808 AYVDTL

-853 QAMLSV
+853 KAMLLV
-859 YAEIK
+859 YEETK
-864 DNKDIRM
+864 NNPDIRM

-880 FEIHEEKLDEL
+880 FEVREEKLDEL
-891 TAVVKELMESAVKL
+891 TAVVKDLMENAAKL

>member
-1 MLKYPIFLNETIR
+1 

-40 LKNEKGEPT
+40 LKNDKGEPT

-58 INRMLSEYKPEY
+58 VNRMLNEYKPKY

-78 GKTFRHDMYD
+78 GKTFRHDMYE
-88 QYKATRPPMPDD
+88 QYKATRPPMPDE

-120 EKVGVEADDVMGTLG
+120 EKTGVEADDVMGTLG
-135 VMATAAGF
+135 VMATKAGF

-155 QLVNDD
+155 QLVDDD

-167 MRNTVLDYDGVVE
+167 MRNTVLDYNGVIE
-180 KFGVEPNQIIDYLT
+180 KFGVEPHQIIDYLT

-214 VKWLKQHVNLDTIIA
+214 VKWLKQHQDLDTIIA
-229 KADDVK
+229 NADDVK

-244 ALPKIPLSKALVT
+244 ALTQIPLSKALVT
-257 IDIAL
+257 IDTEL
-262 DLECHVEELKITDED
+262 ELECKVDELIITDED
-277 IDALNQLSVDCGI
+277 VNALNQLSVDCGI

-301 FATTTTASAPEPVQ
+301 FDSAANASSPESIKV
-315 SKKDYTCI
+315 KKEYTCI
-323 QDLETLKQW
+323 QDLKTLEKW
-332 LKNIEEAKIVAFD
+332 MDNIKKAKIVAFD

-350 INPMRAEIV
+350 INSMNAEIV

-367 GDAAYVPLAHVEE
+367 GSAAYVPLAHVED
-380 SLIDDNKIIDTQLD
+380 SLVDDNKIIESQLD
-394 LQTVLDL
+394 LKEVLNQ
-401 VIPVINNPEIELIG
+401 VIPVINDPEIELIG

-426 NYGIDITGLNNDSLM
+426 NYGFDIQGLNHDSLM

-452 DMDTLAMKYLQ
+452 DMDTLAMQYLQ

-476 VKQIG
+476 AKQIG

-499 ITLQLHLTLKDLLA
+499 ITLQLHLTLKELLA
-513 KQEQQL
+513 QQEKQH

-527 PLVNVLAKIEQTG
+527 PLVNVLACIEQTG

-555 GVKIEGLK
+555 GVKIEDLK
-563 QQAYKL
+563 QQAYQL
-569 VGKEFN
+569 VGREFN

-589 QGIPVIKKTPTGL
+589 QEIPVIKKTPTGK

-639 LPLEINDKSGR
+639 LPLEINQKSGR

-734 SQVFEVE
+734 SQVFEVD
-741 IDEVSTDQRRAAKAI
+741 IDEVSSDQRRAAKAI

-770 KQLGVTR
+770 KQLGVAR
-777 KEASD
+777 KEAQD
-782 YMNRYFEQYPKVSEF
+782 YMNRYFEQYPKVAAF
-797 MKTIKEEAKEN
+797 MKSIKAEAKEN
-808 TYVDTL
+808 AYVDTL

-853 QAMLSV
+853 KAMLV
-859 YAEIK
+859 VHNEIK
-864 DNKDIRM
+864 GNKDIRM

-880 FEIHEEKLDEL
+880 FEIREEKADEL
-891 TAVVKELMESAVKL
+891 TSLVKELMENAVKL

-912 TGVGDNWDEAH
+912 TGIGVNWDEAH

>member
-1 MLKYPIFLNETIR
+1 

-58 INRMLSEYKPEY
+58 VNRMLSEYKPKY

-106 PTKDIIKALGIPLL
+106 PTKDIIKALGIPLI

-135 VMATAAGF
+135 VMATDAGF

-155 QLVNDD
+155 QLVNAD

-167 MRNTVLDYDGVVE
+167 MRNTVLDYNGVVE
-180 KFGVEPNQIIDYLT
+180 KFGVEPAQIIDYLT

-214 VKWLKQHVNLDTIIA
+214 VKWLKQHQDLDTIIA
-229 KADDVK
+229 NADDVK

-244 ALPKIPLSKALVT
+244 ALPQIPLSKALVT
-257 IDIAL
+257 IDVEL
-262 DLECHVEELKITDED
+262 ELECQVDELVITDED
-277 IDALNQLSVDCGI
+277 IAALNQLSDDCGI

-301 FATTTTASAPEPVQ
+301 FAADTPASKPEKQ
-315 SKKDYTCI
+315 ELTKKDYTCI
-323 QDLETLKQW
+323 QDLDTLKQW
-332 LKNIEEAKIVAFD
+332 MKNIEKAKIVAFD

-350 INPMRAEIV
+350 INPMQADIV
-359 GLSFAYEA
+359 GLSFAFEA
-367 GDAAYVPLAHVEE
+367 GDAAYVPLAHVED
-380 SLIDDNKIIDTQLD
+380 SLIDDNKIIDSQLD
-394 LQTVLDL
+394 LQSVLDI

-426 NYGIDITGLNNDSLM
+426 NYGIDINGLNNDSLM

-452 DMDTLAMKYLQ
+452 DMDTLAMQYLQ

-476 VKQIG
+476 AKQIG

-499 ITLQLHLTLKDLLA
+499 ITLQLHLTLKDLLS
-513 KQEQQL
+513 KQEKQL

-555 GVKIEGLK
+555 GVKIEELK
-563 QQAYKL
+563 QHAYKL
-569 VGKEFN
+569 VGREFN

-639 LPLEINDKSGR
+639 LPLEINTKSGR

-689 VAPDGFKIMAAD
+689 VAPKGFKIMAAD

-741 IDEVSTDQRRAAKAI
+741 LDKVSSDQRRAAKAI

-777 KEASD
+777 KEAQG
-782 YMNRYFEQYPKVSEF
+782 YMNSYFEQYPKVADF
-797 MKTIKEEAKEN
+797 MKDIKESAKEN
-808 TYVDTL
+808 AYVDTL
-814 FGRRLYFPEIKNRN
+814 FGRRLFFPEIKNRN

-853 QAMLSV
+853 KAMLDV
-859 YAEIK
+859 YAGIK
-864 DNKDIRM
+864 NNDDIRM

-880 FEIHEEKLDEL
+880 FEIREDKADEL
-891 TAVVKELMESAVKL
+891 TDQVRQLMENAVKL

-912 TGVGDNWDEAH
+912 TGIGVNWDEAH

>member
-1 MLKYPIFLNETIR
+1 

-40 LKNEKGEPT
+40 LKNDKGVPT

-58 INRMLSEYKPEY
+58 VNRMLSEYKPKY

-78 GKTFRHDMYD
+78 GKTFRHDMYE
-88 QYKATRPPMPDD
+88 QYKGTRPPMPDE

-135 VMATAAGF
+135 VMATKAGF

-167 MRNTVLDYDGVVE
+167 MRNTVLDYNGVVE

-214 VKWLKQHVNLDTIIA
+214 VKWLKQHENLDTIIA
-229 KADDVK
+229 NADHVK

-244 ALPKIPLSKALVT
+244 ALEQIPLSKALVT
-257 IDIAL
+257 IDTEL
-262 DLECHVEELKITDED
+262 DLECQVEELVITDED
-277 IDALNQLSVDCGI
+277 IPALNQLSDDCGI

-301 FATTTTASAPEPVQ
+301 FESSATPSTPDQ
-315 SKKDYTCI
+315 IKKEYSCI
-323 QDLETLKQW
+323 QDLETLKRW
-332 LKNIEEAKIVAFD
+332 LKNIEKAKIVAFD

-350 INPMRAEIV
+350 IDPMKAEIV
-359 GLSFAYEA
+359 GLSFAFEA
-367 GDAAYVPLAHVEE
+367 GDAAYVPLAHVQDD
-380 SLIDDNKIIDTQLD
+380 LIDEHKIIESQLD

-426 NYGIDITGLNNDSLM
+426 HYGYEITGLNNDSLM

-452 DMDTLAMKYLQ
+452 DMDTLAMQYLQ

-476 VKQIG
+476 AKQIG
-481 FAQVAI
+481 FNQVAI
-487 DVATHYAAEDAD
+487 DLATHYAAEDAD
-499 ITLQLHLTLKDLLA
+499 ITLQLHLTLKELLA
-513 KQEQQL
+513 KQEKQL

-555 GVKIEGLK
+555 GVKIEELK

-569 VGKEFN
+569 VGREFN

-589 QGIPVIKKTPTGL
+589 QAIPVIKKTPTGK

-639 LPLEINDKSGR
+639 LPLEINQRTGR

-689 VAPDGFKIMAAD
+689 VAPSGFKIMAAD

-741 IDEVSTDQRRAAKAI
+741 IDAVSSDQRRAAKAI

-770 KQLGVTR
+770 KQLGVAR
-777 KEASD
+777 KEAQD
-782 YMNRYFEQYPKVSEF
+782 YMNRYFEQYPKVAAF
-797 MKTIKEEAKEN
+797 MKSIKAEAKEN
-808 TYVDTL
+808 AYVDTL
-814 FGRRLYFPEIKNRN
+814 FGRRLFFPEIKNRN

-853 QAMLSV
+853 KAMLAV
-859 YAEIK
+859 YDAIK

-880 FEIHEEKLDEL
+880 FEILEEKLDEL
-891 TAVVKELMESAVKL
+891 TSLVKEIMESAVKL

-912 TGVGDNWDEAH
+912 TGVGENWDEAH

>member
-1 MLKYPIFLNETIR
+1 
-14 MSDKTLYLVDGSAYL
+14 MSEKTLYLVDGSAYL
-29 YRAYFVPALQR
+29 YRAHFVLALQR

-58 INRMLSEYKPEY
+58 INRMLNEYNPTY

-120 EKVGVEADDVMGTLG
+120 EVPGVEADDVMGTLG
-135 VMATAAGF
+135 VMATDAGF
-143 KTVISTGDKDLA
+143 KTVMSTGDKDMA

-167 MRNTVLDYDGVVE
+167 MRNTVMDFDGVVN
-180 KFGVEPNQIIDYLT
+180 KFGVEPRQIIDYLT
-194 LIGDTSDNIP
+194 LVGDTSDNIP

-214 VKWLKQHVNLDTIIA
+214 VKWLAQHDDLDTIIA
-229 KADDVK
+229 NADSVK

-244 ALPKIPLSKALVT
+244 ALAHIPLSKQLVT
-257 IDIAL
+257 IDTAL
-262 DLECHVEELKITDED
+262 DLGCAVEELVITGENAE
-277 IDALNQLSVDCGI
+277 ALNQLSIDCGI
-290 KSLKRSGQDDM
+290 KSLQRSVQDDM
-301 FATTTTASAPEPVQ
+301 FSGNSNKAQA
-315 SKKDYTCI
+315 KDTKDTKEKINYTCI

-332 LKNIEEAKIVAFD
+332 IKDIEKAGIVAFD

-350 INPMRAEIV
+350 LNPMEAEIV
-359 GLSFAYEA
+359 GMSFAYKA
-367 GDAAYVPLAHVEE
+367 GDAAYVPIAHIED
-380 SLIDDNKIIDTQLD
+380 SLIDDRKIIDGQLD
-394 LQTVLDL
+394 LDTVLDL
-401 VIPVINNPEIELIG
+401 MIPVLNNEKIELVG

-426 NYGIDITGLNNDSLM
+426 NYGHHITNLNNDSLM

-452 DMDTLAMKYLQ
+452 DMDTLAMQYLQ

-476 VKQIG
+476 AKQIG

-499 ITLQLHLTLKDLLA
+499 ITLQLHLTLSELL
-513 KQEQQL
+513 KEQEQQR

-527 PLVNVLAKIEQTG
+527 PLVSVLAKIEQTG
-540 VLVDRDIL
+540 VLVDRNIL
-548 KIQSHEL
+548 KLQSNEL
-555 GVKIEGLK
+555 GVKIEALK
-563 QQAYKL
+563 QAAYDL

-614 EEHELPKIIIE
+614 LEHELPKIIIE

-639 LPLEINDKSGR
+639 LPLEINEKTGR

-676 IRTAEGRR
+676 IRTAEGRK

-689 VAPDGFKIMAAD
+689 VAEPGYKIMAAD

-734 SQVFEVE
+734 SQVFEVDL
-741 IDEVSTDQRRAAKAI
+741 DEVNNDQRRAAKAI

-770 KQLGVTR
+770 KQLGVQR
-777 KEASD
+777 KEAQD
-782 YMNRYFEQYPKVSEF
+782 YINRYFEQYPKVADF
-797 MKTIKEEAKEN
+797 MKNIKSDAKEN
-808 TYVDTL
+808 AYVDTL
-814 FGRRLYFPEIKNRN
+814 LGRRLYFPEIKNRN

-853 QAMLSV
+853 KAMLTV
-859 YAEIK
+859 HEKIAG
-864 DNKDIRM
+864 NPDIRM

-880 FEIHEEKLDEL
+880 FEIKEEKLEEL
-891 TAVVKELMESAVKL
+891 TATIKTLMEKAVKL
-905 DIPLKVD
+905 DVPLKVD
-912 TGVGDNWDEAH
+912 TGIGDNWDEAH

>member
-1 MLKYPIFLNETIR
+1 
-14 MSDKTLYLVDGSAYL
+14 MSKKTLYLVDGSAYL

-40 LKNEKGEPT
+40 LSNDKGQPT

-58 INRMLSEYKPEY
+58 INRMLSEYKPEH

-78 GKTFRHDMYD
+78 GKTFRHDIYD

-120 EKVGVEADDVMGTLG
+120 EKKGVEADDVMGTLA
-135 VMATAAGF
+135 VMATNAGF
-143 KTVISTGDKDLA
+143 DTVISTGDKDLA
-155 QLVNDD
+155 QLVNEN

-167 MRNTVLDYDGVVE
+167 MRNTVLDFDGVVE
-180 KFGVEPNQIIDYLT
+180 KFGVKPEQIIDYLT

-214 VKWLKQHVNLDTIIA
+214 VKWLTEHSTLDNIMA
-229 KADDVK
+229 NADQVK

-244 ALPKIPLSKALVT
+244 GLEQIPLSKKLVT
-257 IDIAL
+257 IDIKLA
-262 DLECHVEELKITDED
+262 LECQVDELLITQENPEK
-277 IDALNQLSVDCGI
+277 LNQLAHDWNI
-290 KSLKRSGQDDM
+290 KSLQRS
-301 FATTTTASAPEPVQ
+301 AQ
-315 SKKDYTCI
+315 SDLFSGTNLTPPKKENSHNNDYTCI
-323 QDLETLKQW
+323 QDIDILNKW
-332 LKNIEEAKIVAFD
+332 LKKIEQAKIVAFD

-350 INPMRAEIV
+350 INPIGAQIIGM
-359 GLSFAYEA
+359 SFAYKTGE
-367 GDAAYVPLAHVEE
+367 AAYIPIAHVEDGKILE
-380 SLIDDNKIIDTQLD
+380 SQLD

-401 VIPVINNPEIELIG
+401 VIPVINNPQIELVG

-426 NYGIDITGLNNDSLM
+426 NYGINITSLNNDSLM

-452 DMDTLAMKYLQ
+452 DMDTLAMKYLG

-476 VKQIG
+476 AKQIS
-481 FAQVAI
+481 FAEVAI
-487 DVATHYAAEDAD
+487 KDATHYAAEDAD
-499 ITLQLHLTLKDLLA
+499 ITLQLHLYLKKEL
-513 KQEQQL
+513 ESVPNSY
-519 KVYQEIEM
+519 KVYNEIEM
-527 PLVNVLAKIEQTG
+527 PLVNVLAKMEQLG
-540 VLVDRDIL
+540 VLVDKDKL
-548 KIQSHEL
+548 KAQSDEL
-555 GVKIEGLK
+555 GEKTEELK
-563 QQAYKL
+563 QAAYTL
-569 VGKEFN
+569 VGREFN
-575 LNSPKQLQEILFEE
+575 LNSPKQLQEILF
-589 QGIPVIKKTPTGL
+589 QQQNIPVIKKTPTGQ

-614 EEHELPKIIIE
+614 NDHELPKIIIE

-639 LPLEINDKSGR
+639 LPLEINTKTGR
-650 IHTSYHQAVTTTGRL
+650 IHTSYHQAVATTGRL
-665 SSSNP
+665 SSANP

-676 IRTAEGRR
+676 IRTAEGRK

-689 VAPDGFKIMAAD
+689 IAPAGFKIMAAD

-720 DSFAKNQDVHSRTA
+720 DSFSKNQDVHKRTA
-734 SQVFEVE
+734 SQVFEVPMDSVDRE
-741 IDEVSTDQRRAAKAI
+741 QRRAAKAI

-770 KQLGVTR
+770 KQLR
-777 KEASD
+777 IARSD
-782 YMNRYFEQYPKVSEF
+782 AQDYINRYFEQYSKVAEF
-797 MKTIKEEAKEN
+797 MDSIRKQAKEDA
-808 TYVDTL
+808 YVDTL

-842 PMQGTAADIIK
+842 PMQGSAADIIK
-853 QAMLSV
+853 KAMLSV
-859 YAEIK
+859 YENIK
-864 DNKDIRM
+864 GNDDIHL

-880 FEIHEEKLDEL
+880 FEIRETKLEAL
-891 TAVVKELMESAVKL
+891 TSQIKALMEQAVKL

-912 TGVGDNWDEAH
+912 TGVGENWDEAH

>member
-1 MLKYPIFLNETIR
+1 
-14 MSDKTLYLVDGSAYL
+14 MSEKTLYLVDGSAYL
-29 YRAYFVPALQR
+29 YRAHFVPALQR
-40 LKNEKGEPT
+40 LRNHKDEPT

-58 INRMLSEYKPEY
+58 INRMIKEYEPEY

-106 PTKDIIKALGIPLL
+106 PTKDIIKALGIPQI
-120 EKVGVEADDVMGTLG
+120 EIIGVEADDVMGTLG

-143 KTVISTGDKDLA
+143 KTVMSTGDKDLA

-214 VKWLKQHVNLDTIIA
+214 VKWLAQHQTLDTIIEN
-229 KADDVK
+229 ADAVK

-244 ALPKIPLSKALVT
+244 ALEHIPLSKALVT
-257 IDIAL
+257 IDTNLKL
-262 DLECHVEELKITDED
+262 DYQVEELTITGED
-277 IDALNQLSVDCGI
+277 VDALNQLAEDCGI
-290 KSLKRSGQDDM
+290 KSLHR
-301 FATTTTASAPEPVQ
+301 TAQGDLFSTESQNTKPTIEKIKVN
-315 SKKDYTCI
+315 YTCI
-323 QDLETLKQW
+323 QDLETLNQW
-332 LKNIEEAKIVAFD
+332 LEEIKKAGVVAFD

-350 INPMRAEIV
+350 LNSMNAKIV
-359 GLSFAYEA
+359 GMSFSYKS
-367 GDAAYVPLAHVEE
+367 GDAAYIPIAHIED
-380 SLIDDNKIIDTQLD
+380 SLIDDNKIIEGQLD
-394 LQTVLDL
+394 LQTVLNL
-401 VIPVINNPEIELIG
+401 VIPVINDPNIELVG

-426 NYGIDITGLNNDSLM
+426 NYGIEITGLNNDSLM

-463 IQTTKYEEICGKG
+463 IQTTKYEELCGKG

-487 DVATHYAAEDAD
+487 DLATHYAAEDAD
-499 ITLQLHLTLKDLLA
+499 ITLQLHLTLKELLA
-513 KQEQQL
+513 KQPKQE
-519 KVYQEIEM
+519 KVYRELEM
-527 PLVNVLAKIEQTG
+527 PVVNVLAKIEQTG
-540 VLVDRDIL
+540 VLVDKNIL
-548 KIQSHEL
+548 QTQSHEL
-555 GVKIEGLK
+555 GIKINELK
-563 QQAYKL
+563 QAAFKL

-575 LNSPKQLQEILFEE
+575 LNSPKQLQQILFEE

-639 LPLEINDKSGR
+639 LPLEINQHTGR

-676 IRTAEGRR
+676 IRTAEGRK

-734 SQVFEVE
+734 SQVFDVE
-741 IDEVSTDQRRAAKAI
+741 IDQVSTDQRRAAKAI

-770 KQLGVTR
+770 KQLGVSR
-777 KEASD
+777 KEAQG
-782 YMNRYFEQYPKVSEF
+782 YMNSYFEQYPKVAEF
-797 MKTIKEEAKEN
+797 MENIKTQAKEN
-808 TYVDTL
+808 AYVDTL
-814 FGRRLYFPEIKNRN
+814 FERRLYFPEIKNRN

-842 PMQGTAADIIK
+842 PMQGSAADIIK
-853 QAMLSV
+853 KAMLSV
-859 YAEIK
+859 YEQIK
-864 DNKDIRM
+864 NNPDIRM

-880 FEIHEEKLDEL
+880 FEVRETKLDEL
-891 TAVVKELMESAVKL
+891 TTQVKDLMESAVTL

-912 TGVGDNWDEAH
+912 TGIGDNWDEAH

>member
-1 MLKYPIFLNETIR
+1 MPK
-14 MSDKTLYLVDGSAYL
+14 KTLYLVDGSAYL

-40 LKNEKGEPT
+40 LSNDRGEPT

-58 INRMLSEYKPEY
+58 VNRMISEYKPEH

-100 LRAQIQ
+100 LRSQIK
-106 PTKDIIKALGIPLL
+106 PTKRIIQALGIPLI
-120 EKVGVEADDVMGTLG
+120 EVKGVEADDVMGTLG
-135 VMATAAGF
+135 VMASKAGF
-143 KTVISTGDKDLA
+143 DTVISTGDKDLA
-155 QLVNDD
+155 QLVNDE

-167 MRNTVLDYDGVVE
+167 MRNTKLDYQGVVE
-180 KFGVEPNQIIDYLT
+180 KFGVKPEQIVDYLT
-194 LIGDTSDNIP
+194 LIGDKSDNIP

-214 VKWLKQHVNLDTIIA
+214 VKWLAEHGNLENII
-229 KADDVK
+229 KNADKIK
-235 GKVGEYLRE
+235 GKVGEYLRDAINQGIIE
-244 ALPKIPLSKALVT
+244 LSKQLVT
-257 IDIAL
+257 IDTNL
-262 DLECHVEELKITDED
+262 DLDCDVEKITVYDED
-277 IDALNQLSVDCGI
+277 VDALNRLSREWNI
-290 KSLKRSGQDDM
+290 KSLQRSEQGDL
-301 FATTTTASAPEPVQ
+301 FAEGKP
-315 SKKDYTCI
+315 SKTVAISTPQVDKNYECI
-323 QDLETLKQW
+323 RDLKALKKW
-332 LKNIEEAKIVAFD
+332 LKDIEKAGIVAFD
-345 LETTS
+345 LETS
-350 INPMRAEIV
+350 SLDSMQAQVIGI
-359 GLSFAYEA
+359 SFACQA
-367 GDAAYVPLAHVEE
+367 NSAAYVPIGHTEE
-380 SLIDDNKIIDTQLD
+380 SLIDENKPIDGQLD
-394 LQTVLDL
+394 LQKVLDL
-401 VIPVINNPEIELIG
+401 VIPVINNPKIELIG

-426 NYGIDITGLNNDSLM
+426 NYGIEITNLTHDSLM

-452 DMDTLAMKYLQ
+452 DMDTLAMKYLGE
-463 IQTTKYEEICGKG
+463 QTTKYEDVCGKG
-476 VKQIG
+476 AKQIP
-481 FAQVAI
+481 FSRVDI
-487 DVATHYAAEDAD
+487 DKATHYAAEDAD
-499 ITLQLHLTLKDLLA
+499 VTLKLHLTLKEELKKFA
-513 KQEQQL
+513 GQQ
-519 KVYQEIEM
+519 KVYDEIEM
-527 PLVNVLAKIEQTG
+527 PLVNILAKIEQTG
-540 VLVDRDIL
+540 VLVDSQKL
-548 KIQSHEL
+548 KEQSNEL
-555 GVKIEGLK
+555 GKKITEFEQK
-563 QQAYKL
+563 AYQL
-569 VGKEFN
+569 VGREFN

-589 QGIPVIKKTPTGL
+589 QGIPVIKKTPTGK

-614 EEHELPKIIIE
+614 QEHELPKVIIE

-639 LPLEINDKSGR
+639 LPLEINPKTGR

-676 IRTAEGRR
+676 IRTAEGRK

-689 VAPDGFKIMAAD
+689 IAEEGFKVMAAD

-709 MAHLSQDENLL
+709 MAHLSQDDNLL

-734 SQVFEVE
+734 SQVFEVA
-741 IDEVSTDQRRAAKAI
+741 IDEVSSDQRRAAKAI

-770 KQLGVTR
+770 KQLNVTR
-777 KEASD
+777 KEAAD
-782 YMNRYFEQYPKVSEF
+782 YMNRYFEQYPKVAEF
-797 MKTIKEEAKEN
+797 MKTIKAQAKEN
-808 TYVDTL
+808 AYVDTL

-853 QAMLSV
+853 KAMLSV

-864 DNKDIRM
+864 DNADIRM

-880 FEIHEEKLDEL
+880 FEVREEKLEEL
-891 TAVVKELMESAVKL
+891 AALVKELMENAVKL

>member
-1 MLKYPIFLNETIR
+1 
-14 MSDKTLYLVDGSAYL
+14 MSEKTLYLVDGSAYL
-29 YRAYFVPALQR
+29 YRAHFVPALQR
-40 LKNEKGEPT
+40 LKNHKGEPT

-58 INRMLSEYKPEY
+58 INRMIKEYDPKY

-100 LRAQIQ
+100 LRNQIQ
-106 PTKDIIKALGIPLL
+106 PTKDIIKALGVPLL
-120 EKVGVEADDVMGTLG
+120 EIKGVEADDVMGTLG
-135 VMATAAGF
+135 VMASQAGF
-143 KTVISTGDKDLA
+143 KTVISSGDKDMA

-167 MRNTVLDYDGVVE
+167 MRNTSMDIDGVKE
-180 KFGVEPNQIIDYLT
+180 KFGVRPDQIIDYLT

-214 VKWLKQHVNLDTIIA
+214 VKWLEEHETLDNIIDNA
-229 KADDVK
+229 NQVK

-244 ALPKIPLSKALVT
+244 AIPQIPLSKQLVT
-257 IDIAL
+257 IDTSVPL
-262 DLECHVEELKITDED
+262 DCKVQDLTINGEDVEQLNILAQEFGIRSLQRETQTD
-277 IDALNQLSVDCGI
+277 LFSQLS
-290 KSLKRSGQDDM
+290 SE
-301 FATTTTASAPEPVQ
+301 SAPEAETQPE
-315 SKKDYTCI
+315 KNYTTI
-323 QDLETLKQW
+323 RDEKTLERW
-332 LKNIEEAKIVAFD
+332 LEKILNEKIMAFD

-350 INPMRAEIV
+350 LESMQAKIV
-359 GLSFAYEA
+359 GMSFSCKPGE
-367 GDAAYVPLAHVEE
+367 AAYIPIAHVEKTE
-380 SLIDDNKIIDTQLD
+380 EQLKILDNQLE
-394 LQTVLDL
+394 LQSVLKQIEPL
-401 VIPVINNPEIELIG
+401 LNNPEIKLIG

-426 NYGIDITGLNNDSLM
+426 NYGIEINNLSDDSLM

-452 DMDTLAMKYLQ
+452 DMDTLATQYLQ
-463 IQTTKYEEICGKG
+463 KQTIKYEDICGKG
-476 VKQIG
+476 AKQIS
-481 FAQVAI
+481 FAEVPV
-487 DVATHYAAEDAD
+487 DVATQYAAEDAD
-499 ITLQLHLTLKDLLA
+499 ITLQLHLELSKKL
-513 KQEQQL
+513 QEHQQQL
-519 KVYQEIEM
+519 KVYREIEM
-527 PLVNVLAKIEQTG
+527 PLIQVLAKMEQTG
-540 VLVDRDIL
+540 VLVDSKTLEKQSEELSI
-548 KIQSHEL
+548 KIAQLE
-555 GVKIEGLK
+555 
-563 QQAYKL
+563 QQAYEL
-569 VGKEFN
+569 VGREFN

-589 QGIPVIKKTPTGL
+589 QNIPVIKKTPTGQ

-614 EEHELPKIIIE
+614 EEHELPRIIIE

-639 LPLEINDKSGR
+639 LPQEINPKTGR

-676 IRTAEGRR
+676 IRTEEGRK

-689 VAPDGFKIMAAD
+689 VAPKGFKIMAAD

-709 MAHLSQDENLL
+709 MAHLSKDEKLL
-720 DSFAKNQDVHSRTA
+720 DSFSRDQDVHSRTA
-734 SQVFEVE
+734 SQVFDVAIEEVNKE
-741 IDEVSTDQRRAAKAI
+741 QRRAAKAI

-770 KQLGVTR
+770 KQLGVER
-777 KEASD
+777 GEAQD
-782 YMNRYFEQYPKVSEF
+782 YMSRYFDQYPKVAEF
-797 MKTIKEEAKEN
+797 MKKIREQAKEN
-808 TYVDTL
+808 AYVDTL

-853 QAMLSV
+853 QAMLKV

-864 DNKDIRM
+864 NNVDIRM

-880 FEIHEEKLDEL
+880 FEVRKKKQDEL
-891 TAVVKELMESAVKL
+891 AMLVKKLMESAVQL
-905 DIPLKVD
+905 SIPLKVD
-912 TGVGDNWDEAH
+912 IGVGDNWDEAH

>member
-1 MLKYPIFLNETIR
+1 
-14 MSDKTLYLVDGSAYL
+14 MSKKTLYLVDGSAYL

-40 LKNEKGEPT
+40 LSNDKGEST

-58 INRMLSEYKPEY
+58 INRMLNEYKPEH

-100 LRAQIQ
+100 LRSQIQ
-106 PTKDIIKALGIPLL
+106 PTKDIIKALGIPLI
-120 EKVGVEADDVMGTLG
+120 EIKGVEADDVMGTLG
-135 VMATAAGF
+135 VMASKAGF
-143 KTVISTGDKDLA
+143 NTVISTGDKDLA
-155 QLVNDD
+155 QLVNDE

-167 MRNTVLDYDGVVE
+167 MRNTTLDIDGVIE
-180 KFGVEPNQIIDYLT
+180 KFGVKPEQIIDYLT
-194 LIGDTSDNIP
+194 LIGDKSDNIP

-214 VKWLKQHVNLDTIIA
+214 VKWLAEHQTLENIIVNA
-229 KADDVK
+229 ENVK

-244 ALPKIPLSKALVT
+244 AIDQGITTLSKQLVT
-257 IDIAL
+257 IDTELEL
-262 DLECHVEELKITDED
+262 DCEVDKLVIESENVDELNRLSQEC
-277 IDALNQLSVDCGI
+277 SI
-290 KSLKRSGQDDM
+290 KSLQRSTQGDL
-301 FATTTTASAPEPVQ
+301 FSNATTTATKSAEVN
-315 SKKDYTCI
+315 KVKVEKIYDCI
-323 QDLETLKQW
+323 QDLDTLKTW
-332 LKNIEEAKIVAFD
+332 LKDIEKAGVVAFD
-345 LETTS
+345 LETS
-350 INPMRAEIV
+350 SLNSMQAEII
-359 GLSFAYEA
+359 GMSFAYEA
-367 GDAAYVPLAHVEE
+367 DKAAYVPIGHTEE
-380 SLIDDNKIIDTQLD
+380 SLIDENKLIDSQLN
-394 LQTVLDL
+394 LQEVLDL
-401 VIPVINNPEIELIG
+401 VIPVISNPEVELIG

-426 NYGIDITGLNNDSLM
+426 SYGIEITNRHDTLM

-452 DMDTLAMKYLQ
+452 DMDTLAMKYLGE
-463 IQTTKYEEICGKG
+463 QTTKYEEICGKG
-476 VKQIG
+476 AKQIP
-481 FAQVAI
+481 FARVDI
-487 DVATHYAAEDAD
+487 EKATHYAAEDAD
-499 ITLQLHLTLKDLLA
+499 ITLKLHLTLKDELQ
-513 KQEQQL
+513 KFEGQQ
-519 KVYQEIEM
+519 KVYDEIEM
-527 PLVNVLAKIEQTG
+527 PLVNILAKIEQTG
-540 VLVDRDIL
+540 VLVDSQKLRE
-548 KIQSHEL
+548 QSNEL
-555 GVKIEGLK
+555 GAKIEGLK
-563 QQAYKL
+563 QQAYEL
-569 VGKEFN
+569 VGREFN

-589 QGIPVIKKTPTGL
+589 QGIPVIKKTPTGK

-614 EEHELPKIIIE
+614 QEHELPKVIIE

-639 LPLEINDKSGR
+639 LPLEINPKTGR

-676 IRTAEGRR
+676 IRTAEGRK

-689 VAPDGFKIMAAD
+689 IAEKGFKVMAAD

-741 IDEVSTDQRRAAKAI
+741 IDEVTSDQRRAAKAI

-770 KQLGVTR
+770 KQLNVSR
-777 KEASD
+777 KKAAD
-782 YMNRYFEQYPKVSEF
+782 YMSRYFEQYPKVADF
-797 MKTIKEEAKEN
+797 MKTIKTEAKEN
-808 TYVDTL
+808 AYVDTL

-853 QAMLSV
+853 KAMLSV

-864 DNKDIRM
+864 NNADIRM

-880 FEIHEEKLDEL
+880 FEVREEKQKEL
-891 TAVVKELMESAVKL
+891 TALVKDLMENAVKL

-912 TGVGDNWDEAH
+912 TGIGDNWDEAH

>member
-1 MLKYPIFLNETIR
+1 
-14 MSDKTLYLVDGSAYL
+14 MSKKTLYLVDGSAYL
-29 YRAYFVPALQR
+29 YRAHFVPALQR
-40 LKNEKGEPT
+40 LKNDKGEPT

-58 INRMLSEYKPEY
+58 INRMLNEYQPEY

-100 LRAQIQ
+100 LRAQIK
-106 PTKDIIKALGIPLL
+106 PTKDIIKALGIPIL

-167 MRNTVLDYDGVVE
+167 MRNTVLDYNGVVE
-180 KFGVEPNQIIDYLT
+180 KFGVEPSQIIDYLT

-214 VKWLKQHVNLDTIIA
+214 VKWLAQHSTLDNIIA
-229 KADDVK
+229 NADNVK

-244 ALPKIPLSKALVT
+244 ALGQIPLSKQLVT
-257 IDIAL
+257 IDTEL
-262 DLECHVEELKITDED
+262 ELECAVEELKINGED
-277 IDALNQLSVDCGI
+277 IEALNQLSIDCGI
-290 KSLKRSGQDDM
+290 KSLHRSVQGDM
-301 FATTTTASAPEPVQ
+301 FSASSNKTTASPEV
-315 SKKDYTCI
+315 KKEKIDYTCI
-323 QDLETLKQW
+323 QDLNTLKQW
-332 LKNIEEAKIVAFD
+332 LAKIEKAKIVAFD

-350 INPMRAEIV
+350 IDSMSADIV
-359 GLSFAYEA
+359 GMSFAYEA
-367 GDAAYVPLAHVEE
+367 GDAAYIPIAHIEE
-380 SLIDDNKIIDTQLD
+380 SLIDDHKIIDTQLD

-426 NYGIDITGLNNDSLM
+426 NYGIDITSLNNDSLM

-452 DMDTLAMKYLQ
+452 DMDTLAMKYLE

-487 DVATHYAAEDAD
+487 DVASHYAAEDAD
-499 ITLQLHLTLKDLLA
+499 ITLQLHLTLSELLN
-513 KQEQQL
+513 KQKQQQ
-519 KVYQEIEM
+519 KVYLEIEM

-540 VLVDRDIL
+540 VLVDRNILNAQSQELGL
-548 KIQSHEL
+548 KIE
-555 GVKIEGLK
+555 ELK
-563 QQAYKL
+563 QAAYAL
-569 VGKEFN
+569 VGREFN

-614 EEHELPKIIIE
+614 QEHELPKIIIE

-639 LPLEINDKSGR
+639 LPQEINAKTGR

-676 IRTAEGRR
+676 IRTAEGRK

-689 VAPDGFKIMAAD
+689 IAEPGFKVMAAD

-734 SQVFEVE
+734 SQVFAVT
-741 IDEVSTDQRRAAKAI
+741 IDEVSSEQRRAAKAI

-770 KQLGVTR
+770 KQLGVKR
-777 KEASD
+777 GEAQD
-782 YMNRYFEQYPKVSEF
+782 YMNRYFEQYPKVAEF
-797 MKTIKEEAKEN
+797 MKTIKAEAKEN
-808 TYVDTL
+808 AYVDTL

-853 QAMLSV
+853 KAMLAV

-864 DNKDIRM
+864 GNPDISM

-880 FEIHEEKLDEL
+880 FEVKEEKLDEL
-891 TAVVKELMESAVKL
+891 TAVVKELMEKAVTL
-905 DIPLKVD
+905 DVPLKVD

>member
-1 MLKYPIFLNETIR
+1 
-14 MSDKTLYLVDGSAYL
+14 MSKKTLYLVDGSAYL

-40 LKNEKGEPT
+40 LSNDKGEPT

-58 INRMLSEYKPEY
+58 VKRMLDEYKPEH

-78 GKTFRHDMYD
+78 GKTFRHDIYD

-106 PTKDIIKALGIPLL
+106 PTKDIIKALGIPLI
-120 EKVGVEADDVMGTLG
+120 EVKGVEADDVMGTLG
-135 VMATAAGF
+135 VMATDAGF

-167 MRNTVLDYDGVVE
+167 MRNTVMDYEGVVE
-180 KFGVEPNQIIDYLT
+180 KFGVKPNQIIDFLT
-194 LIGDTSDNIP
+194 LVGDKSDNIP

-214 VKWLKQHVNLDTIIA
+214 VKWLDQHQTLEAIIEN
-229 KADDVK
+229 ADDVK

-244 ALPKIPLSKALVT
+244 AIPQIPMSKQLVT
-257 IDIAL
+257 IDTKLEL
-262 DLECHVEELKITDED
+262 DSKVEELKIAEED
-277 IDALNQLSVDCGI
+277 PDTLNSLAHEFNI
-290 KSLKRSGQDDM
+290 KSLQRDIQGDL
-301 FATTTTASAPEPVQ
+301 FASSSSSNPSSQSVKEDKPEP
-315 SKKDYTCI
+315 KTEYTCI
-323 QDLETLKQW
+323 QDIEELKKWLKQ
-332 LKNIEEAKIVAFD
+332 IEKAKIVALD

-350 INPMRAEIV
+350 LNPMQAEIV
-359 GLSFAYEA
+359 GLSFSFKA
-367 GDAAYVPLAHVEE
+367 GSAAYVPIAHEANGEKLA
-380 SLIDDNKIIDTQLD
+380 DQLE

-401 VIPVINNPEIELIG
+401 VVPVVNNPEVELLG

-426 NYGIDITGLNNDSLM
+426 NYGVDITNLQNDSLM

-452 DMDTLAMKYLQ
+452 DMDTLAMKYLGLS
-463 IQTTKYEEICGKG
+463 TTKYEEICGKG
-476 VKQIG
+476 AKQIG
-481 FAQVAI
+481 FAEVDIQT
-487 DVATHYAAEDAD
+487 ATHYAAEDAD
-499 ITLQLHLTLKDLLA
+499 ITLQLHLELKDQLQKLD
-513 KQEQQL
+513 KQN

-527 PLVNVLAKIEQTG
+527 PLVDVLAKMEQKG
-540 VLVDRDIL
+540 VLVCKQQLDQ
-548 KIQSHEL
+548 QSAEL
-555 GVKIEGLK
+555 AEKIESLTK
-563 QQAYKL
+563 QAYEQ
-569 VGKEFN
+569 VGREFN
-575 LNSPKQLQEILFEE
+575 LNSPKQLQEILFVE
-589 QGIPVIKKTPTGL
+589 QEIPVIKKTPTGQ

-614 EEHELPKIIIE
+614 ETYELPKIIIE

-639 LPLEINDKSGR
+639 LPLEINPKSGR
-650 IHTSYHQAVTTTGRL
+650 IHTSYGQAIASTGRL

-676 IRTAEGRR
+676 IRTAEGRK

-689 VAPDGFKIMAAD
+689 IAPDGFKIMAAD

-709 MAHLSQDENLL
+709 MAHLSQDDNLL

-734 SQVFEVE
+734 AQVFGVE
-741 IDEVSTDQRRAAKAI
+741 IEEVDRDQRRAAKAI

-770 KQLGVTR
+770 KQLGVSR
-777 KEASD
+777 SEAAD
-782 YMNRYFEQYPKVSEF
+782 YIARYFEQYPKVREF
-797 MKTIKEEAKEN
+797 MDTIKAQAKEDA
-808 TYVDTL
+808 YVDTL

-828 GRIRAGAERAAINA
+828 GRIRAGAERASINA
-842 PMQGTAADIIK
+842 PMQGSAADIIK
-853 QAMLSV
+853 KAMLEV
-859 YAEIK
+859 HKKVK
-864 DNKDIRM
+864 DNDDINL

-880 FEIHEEKLDEL
+880 FEVREEKAEEL
-891 TAVVKELMESAVKL
+891 TKQIQQIMEQAAQL

-912 TGVGDNWDEAH
+912 AGIGDNWDEAH

>member
-1 MLKYPIFLNETIR
+1 
-14 MSDKTLYLVDGSAYL
+14 MSEKTLYLVDGSAYL
-29 YRAYFVPALQR
+29 YRAHFVPALQR
-40 LKNEKGEPT
+40 LKNDKGEPT

-58 INRMLSEYKPEY
+58 INRMLKEYEPEY

-78 GKTFRHDMYD
+78 GKTFRHDMYE

-135 VMATAAGF
+135 VMATEAGF

-155 QLVNDD
+155 QLVNDN

-167 MRNTVLDYDGVVE
+167 MRNTVLDYDGVVT

-214 VKWLKQHVNLDTIIA
+214 VKWLKQHQTLDKIIEN
-229 KADDVK
+229 ADAVK
-235 GKVGEYLRE
+235 GKVGEYLRD
-244 ALPKIPLSKALVT
+244 ALEQIPLSKDLVT
-257 IDIAL
+257 IDTAL
-262 DLECHVEELKITDED
+262 ALECEVDGLTIAKED
-277 IDALNQLSVDCGI
+277 VDTLNQLSVDYGI
-290 KSLKRSGQDDM
+290 KSLSRDNQGDLFLSGSQDK
-301 FATTTTASAPEPVQ
+301 APANVKQ
-315 SKKDYTCI
+315 KKVEYTCI
-323 QDLETLKQW
+323 QDLDTLKQW
-332 LKNIEEAKIVAFD
+332 LKAIEQAKVVAFD

-350 INPMRAEIV
+350 INSMQAEIV
-359 GLSFAYEA
+359 GMSFAYKSGE
-367 GDAAYVPLAHVEE
+367 AAYVPIAHVEE
-380 SLIDDNKIIDTQLD
+380 SLIDSHKIIEGQLA

-401 VIPVINNPEIELIG
+401 VIPVINNPNITLIG
-415 QHFKYDMNVLS
+415 QHFKYDMNVFS
-426 NYGIDITGLNNDSLM
+426 NYGVEITNLCHDSLM
-441 ESYVLDTNGRH
+441 ESYVLNTNGRH
-452 DMDTLAMKYLQ
+452 DMDTLAMQYLQ

-476 VKQIG
+476 AKQIG

-499 ITLQLHLTLKDLLA
+499 ITLQLHLTLSELLKEQS
-513 KQEQQL
+513 KQQ
-519 KVYQEIEM
+519 KVYHEIEM

-540 VLVDRDIL
+540 VLVDRDVL

-555 GVKIEGLK
+555 GVKIEELK
-563 QQAYKL
+563 HKAYEL
-569 VGKEFN
+569 VGREFN

-607 DVLQELA
+607 EVLQELA

-639 LPLEINDKSGR
+639 LPLEINKKSGR

-709 MAHLSQDENLL
+709 MAHLSQDDNLL

-734 SQVFEVE
+734 SQVFEVDIE
-741 IDEVSTDQRRAAKAI
+741 AVSKDHRRAAKAI

-770 KQLGVTR
+770 KQLGVSR
-777 KEASD
+777 KEAQG
-782 YMNRYFEQYPKVSEF
+782 YMNSYFEQYPKVAEF
-797 MKTIKEEAKEN
+797 MNNIKEEAKEN
-808 TYVDTL
+808 AYVDTL

-853 QAMLSV
+853 KAMLV
-859 YAEIK
+859 VFDEIK
-864 DNKDIRM
+864 NSPDIRM

-880 FEIHEEKLDEL
+880 FEVREEKLNEL
-891 TAVVKELMESAVKL
+891 TDRVKVLMENAVKL
-905 DIPLKVD
+905 DVPLKVD
-912 TGVGDNWDEAH
+912 TGMGDNWDEAH

>member
-1 MLKYPIFLNETIR
+1 MRLGKLFDMICTI
-14 MSDKTLYLVDGSAYL
+14 
-29 YRAYFVPALQR
+29 
-40 LKNEKGEPT
+40 N
-49 GMIYGVINM
+49 
-58 INRMLSEYKPEY
+58 
-70 MAVVFDAP
+70 
-78 GKTFRHDMYD
+78 
-88 QYKATRPPMPDD
+88 KATRPPMPDD

-106 PTKDIIKALGIPLL
+106 PTKDIIKAMGIPLL

-135 VMATAAGF
+135 VMASAAGF

-167 MRNTVLDYDGVVE
+167 MRNTVLDYEGVVE
-180 KFGVEPNQIIDYLT
+180 KFGVEPCQIIDYLT

-214 VKWLKQHVNLDTIIA
+214 VKWLAQHQTLDKIIEN
-229 KADDVK
+229 ADDVK

-244 ALPKIPLSKALVT
+244 ALDKIPLSKALVT
-257 IDIAL
+257 IDIEL
-262 DLECHVEELKITDED
+262 ELECEVEKLIITDED
-277 IDALNQLSVDCGI
+277 VGALNQLSVDCGI
-290 KSLKRSGQDDM
+290 KSLYRDSQGDI
-301 FATTTTASAPEPVQ
+301 FS
-315 SKKDYTCI
+315 SKTETNNQNKVKKPTIEYTCI
-323 QDLETLKQW
+323 QDIGTLKQW
-332 LKNIEEAKIVAFD
+332 MEEIEKAGIVAFD

-350 INPMRAEIV
+350 INSMAAEIV
-359 GLSFAYEA
+359 GMSFAFNSGE
-367 GDAAYVPLAHVEE
+367 AAYVPIAHTEQ
-380 SLIDDNKIIDTQLD
+380 SLIDDNQIIEGQLD

-401 VIPVINNPEIELIG
+401 VIPVINNPDVELIG

-426 NYGIDITGLNNDSLM
+426 NYGIEITGLNNDSLM
-441 ESYVLDTNGRH
+441 QSYVLNTNGRH
-452 DMDTLAMKYLQ
+452 DMDTLATQYLQ

-476 VKQIG
+476 AKQIG
-481 FAQVAI
+481 FAQVGI
-487 DVATHYAAEDAD
+487 DIATHYAAEDAD
-499 ITLQLHLTLKDLLA
+499 ITLQLHLTLSKLLS
-513 KQEQQL
+513 KQTSQQ
-519 KVYQEIEM
+519 KIYNEIEM

-540 VLVDRDIL
+540 VLVDRDTL
-548 KIQSHEL
+548 KSQSHEL
-555 GVKIEGLK
+555 GLKIEGLK
-563 QQAYKL
+563 QAAYKL
-569 VGKEFN
+569 VGREFN
-575 LNSPKQLQEILFEE
+575 LNSPKQLQEILFDE
-589 QGIPVIKKTPTGL
+589 QEIPVIKKTPTGL

-607 DVLQELA
+607 DVLRELA

-639 LPLEINDKSGR
+639 LPLEINARTGR

-689 VAPDGFKIMAAD
+689 IAPAGFKIMAAD

-720 DSFAKNQDVHSRTA
+720 DSFNKNQDVHSRTA

-741 IDEVSTDQRRAAKAI
+741 IDEVSKDQRRAAKAI

-782 YMNRYFEQYPKVSEF
+782 YMKRYFEQYPKVSEF
-797 MKTIKEEAKEN
+797 MKTIKDEAKEN
-808 TYVDTL
+808 AYVDTL
-814 FGRRLYFPEIKNRN
+814 FGRRLYFPEIKNKN

-853 QAMLSV
+853 KAMLSV
-859 YAEIK
+859 QAEI
-864 DNKDIRM
+864 NNNPDIRM

-880 FEIHEEKLDEL
+880 FEVKEDRVEEL
-891 TAVVKELMESAVKL
+891 TVLVKDLMESAVKL

-912 TGVGDNWDEAH
+912 SGVGDNWDEAH

>member
-1 MLKYPIFLNETIR
+1 
-14 MSDKTLYLVDGSAYL
+14 MSEKTLYLVDGSAYL
-29 YRAYFVPALQR
+29 YRAHFVPALQR
-40 LKNEKGEPT
+40 LKNHKGEPT

-58 INRMLSEYKPEY
+58 INRMIKEYNPKY

-100 LRAQIQ
+100 LRNQIQ
-106 PTKDIIKALGIPLL
+106 PTKDIIKALGVPLL
-120 EKVGVEADDVMGTLG
+120 EIKGVEADDVMGTLG
-135 VMATAAGF
+135 VMASRAGF
-143 KTVISTGDKDLA
+143 KTVISSGDKDMA

-167 MRNTVLDYDGVVE
+167 MRNTSMDIDGVKE
-180 KFGVEPNQIIDYLT
+180 KFGVRPDQIIDYLT

-214 VKWLKQHVNLDTIIA
+214 VKWLEEHETLDNIIDNA
-229 KADDVK
+229 NQVK

-244 ALPKIPLSKALVT
+244 AIPQIPLSKQLVT
-257 IDIAL
+257 IDTSVPL
-262 DLECHVEELKITDED
+262 DCKVQDLTINGEDVEQLNILAQEFGIRSLQRETQTD
-277 IDALNQLSVDCGI
+277 LFSQLS
-290 KSLKRSGQDDM
+290 SE
-301 FATTTTASAPEPVQ
+301 SAPEAETQPE
-315 SKKDYTCI
+315 KNYTTI
-323 QDLETLKQW
+323 RDEKTLERW
-332 LKNIEEAKIVAFD
+332 LEKIRKEKIMAFD

-350 INPMRAEIV
+350 LESMQAKIV
-359 GLSFAYEA
+359 GMSFSCKPGE
-367 GDAAYVPLAHVEE
+367 AAYIPIAHVEKTE
-380 SLIDDNKIIDTQLD
+380 EQLKILDNQLE
-394 LQTVLDL
+394 LQSVLKQIEPL
-401 VIPVINNPEIELIG
+401 LNNPEIKLIG

-426 NYGIDITGLNNDSLM
+426 NYGIEINNLSDDSLM

-452 DMDTLAMKYLQ
+452 DMDTLATQYLQ
-463 IQTTKYEEICGKG
+463 KQTIKYEDICGKG
-476 VKQIG
+476 AKQIS
-481 FAQVAI
+481 FAEVPV
-487 DVATHYAAEDAD
+487 DVATQYAAEDAD
-499 ITLQLHLTLKDLLA
+499 ITLQLHLELSKKL
-513 KQEQQL
+513 QEHQQL
-519 KVYQEIEM
+519 LKVFREIEM
-527 PLVNVLAKIEQTG
+527 PLIQVLAKMEQTG
-540 VLVDRDIL
+540 VLVDSKTLEKQSEELSI
-548 KIQSHEL
+548 KIAQLE
-555 GVKIEGLK
+555 
-563 QQAYKL
+563 QQAYEL
-569 VGKEFN
+569 VGREFN

-589 QGIPVIKKTPTGL
+589 QNIPVIKKTPTGQ

-614 EEHELPKIIIE
+614 EEHELPRIIIE

-639 LPLEINDKSGR
+639 LPQEINPKTGR

-676 IRTAEGRR
+676 IRTEEGRK

-689 VAPDGFKIMAAD
+689 VAPKGFKIMAAD

-709 MAHLSQDENLL
+709 MAHLSKDEKLL
-720 DSFAKNQDVHSRTA
+720 DSFSRDQDVHSRTA
-734 SQVFEVE
+734 SQVFDVAIEEVNKE
-741 IDEVSTDQRRAAKAI
+741 QRRAAKAI

-770 KQLGVTR
+770 KQLGVER
-777 KEASD
+777 GEAQD
-782 YMNRYFEQYPKVSEF
+782 YMSRYFDQYPKVAEF
-797 MKTIKEEAKEN
+797 MKKIREQAKEN
-808 TYVDTL
+808 AYVDTL

-853 QAMLSV
+853 QAMLKV

-864 DNKDIRM
+864 NNVDIRM

-880 FEIHEEKLDEL
+880 FEVRKKKQDEL
-891 TAVVKELMESAVKL
+891 AMLVKKLMESAVQL
-905 DIPLKVD
+905 SIPLKVD
-912 TGVGDNWDEAH
+912 IGVGDNWDEAH